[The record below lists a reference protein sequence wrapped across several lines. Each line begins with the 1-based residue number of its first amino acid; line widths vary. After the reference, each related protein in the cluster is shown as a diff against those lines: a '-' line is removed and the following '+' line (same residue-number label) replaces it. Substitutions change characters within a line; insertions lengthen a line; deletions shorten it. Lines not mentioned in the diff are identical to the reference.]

1 MGTVVLRSPAGGPR
15 RVENSRR
22 ASRAAPGGG
31 LGAEAGGLHFPR
43 CSAGACSRAGGGSA
57 RRLNAGGRSGAME
70 LSALVRKLGH
80 ELTEI
85 RERSLKTILFKLDH
99 NLISY
104 ADLVHEK
111 ALFHNLLEW
120 FNFPVVPIKEEVL
133 NFVNSLIKHPPAAQ
147 KMVGIG
153 AVEFFSQLR
162 SDVDPNLQAIIDGI
176 VDRLFFLSSE
186 LPSSSSVCYQAQSQP
201 SVDQPVLPQEELF
214 TGYFCQSRSHLP
226 QLEIS
231 PKRTVV
237 KCLKFSTFP
246 WLTLTSTD
254 RHILSSNESSLRSNN
269 QSLIW
274 STCELLQDV
283 IMQDFPAE
291 IFLQR
296 PKIVQSLLSLLNLAF
311 GGDGRHQLALQAVS
325 CLQQLCI
332 FLRSRLNF
340 HRDPSFSSSEQ
351 GTTSQNSSISY
362 CQEARGAP
370 RSQNPS
376 PGSSS
381 PRPSVI
387 GRTVQRPRGD
397 GQDWDAVSSSGNS
410 TQANV
415 NSRISLHSPFD
426 VGHIDLPDIEN
437 EDTLELQM
445 KQLSL
450 PQFCVSILEN
460 AIPLLRTGSRRM
472 TMEVL
477 ELLVEDM
484 SLIGD
489 AISENVWEDDSLF
502 ALELKDKL
510 LLVLSL
516 LGETILYHK
525 SNISAEQPKVMLVHH
540 RMTFISISLF
550 TVRLLQVLLPVEKAS
565 KVTQKSLLNALF
577 LLSLDMS
584 FSLEYPSIHESIA
597 AYLEQM
603 STENYSIYK
612 QVSEAAYSIECTCN
626 FMVEVHKEGDKN
638 LSELLELADQA
649 LSSLPFHLHFPL
661 LQECIH
667 ICSNIWKSAEANSL
681 LQVEGQKLLLH
692 LLSHPL
698 LNIKAEAYHC
708 CLEVVKAC
716 LGIHNIAKPVPSISQ
731 GVHFLL
737 HPKVLYEICTFGL
750 QEDKNEVNSTAKSI
764 LIHLLQG
771 RLMMEVLTWNKFTEA
786 LCPVIPVLQGYADT
800 KDTLGKCIL
809 SLSETTSDKGEG
821 VLPAPPRLQA
831 ALRLLFSKKQLVRS
845 VAAKHLAFH
854 VLNEEGANLKR
865 PCLDSNVLSSISN
878 LFIMEG
884 AMELKLDDKMN
895 SIIKAETVEKLY
907 DILTSDAVDLVLRK
921 SAAEQLVVIL
931 EDTKMHDIVKKLG
944 VIEKILAYLNECVRV
959 DGKLMESIV
968 VPCLTLLRKIVSAD
982 PEVRLSLA
990 QKPSLLLLLFRV
1002 SLILQSDRAVLTE
1015 TAVLLCLLLFDGIA
1029 RTETWADGIASNN
1042 TEVPAFS
1049 LPVAVVRRYHLP
1061 VRITAHHVVSP
1072 NTVVVPLSSE
1082 CLAMKPVTD
1091 MLKMAWNLSWYH
1103 GIENLLQL
1111 INYEKETETF
1121 LDSLKLSSEDILI
1134 LKITHTNYG
1143 LQDCLSLII
1152 QAASHRDV
1160 RTALTRLSFYVL
1172 NDRLALKC
1180 SSGPCGTILKNFV
1193 WQKAMNRFLQVLP
1206 ASVEDEK
1213 LLVDVL
1219 RFFNKLLREQKSNLE
1234 SDHLKWIL
1242 KSLLKN
1248 PKSLMGLLVRQDSQV
1263 QDEMD
1268 ETQAAVRQQLDKEL
1282 IRLFNLLLVYSMSVT
1297 DRESLELAG
1306 LFRTELA
1313 LKLLQCLRLTDA
1325 PHFYGLP
1332 SLERTLQGMV
1342 HVTALPG
1349 WSTYS
1354 AAVEPVTICKKY
1366 LTGLLEVISSFYVEW
1381 GGNAMSFMGKGVTK
1395 STVLCLL
1402 HLSHE
1407 MMAQAKDMDWISLWS
1422 LPYDSG
1428 EEQVLSHL
1436 GLAWLV
1442 PLWVDRDPEVRFTAL
1457 GIGSALT
1464 SIEIG
1469 CIALAE
1475 SCQNI
1480 SGGLW
1485 GTVINILL
1493 DQSECS
1499 MVRREAAFILQ
1510 NLLVIPIPTEDTKDC
1525 IWQGPCVHDE
1535 ESGLSQTGIPALKA
1549 LLYHCQFYEHV
1560 NQMVKRC
1567 YLGCYMFDLNSYKED
1582 KLSIEKGGTTDFD
1595 DSLNLWK
1602 APPSQRKS
1610 SHSHSTSQT
1619 MILSASPSL
1628 GSVAELQATVPSSA
1642 SFIPETVVDRLTAQ
1656 GQSDTTITES
1666 PSQHDSP
1673 MSAARSKQCA
1683 VVTPALLSAVCSLL
1697 HNLLVVMPKDTGIAL
1712 QQTHLLTTLSS
1723 LVSANLVERCILE
1736 LKAPLGRRCHIE
1748 NVKAQVLLLLQ
1759 YLSSVSRLLKSCLLV
1774 DSQLVSQ
1781 DELLKPLLEN
1791 TFRILTIHPKAGLDT
1806 ELKSVLYETW
1816 VDSFSLLATLLWKN
1830 GQISF
1835 PSVTAALA
1843 NHCTAIIDTI
1853 SDCIHLSATY
1863 PALYVASLQFL
1874 SVLLNEEGRKQLQDK
1889 QSVCQNPTISF
1900 LLDHTEE
1907 CQAPVTQ
1914 LTALIIQ
1921 VCERKSSKDVLK
1933 EVATNALLSLL
1944 AVSKNAQKCALEADL
1959 IDSWIENMKHIHA
1972 QLNLDSL
1979 KPGKTQRKKE
1989 DNLIKELRCSM
2000 QLLRNCLFQN
2010 EECKMAAL
2018 KAHLV
2023 PVLHS
2028 LWPWLLADDS
2038 SMQIALHL
2046 LCVYTANYPAGCAS
2060 LCWASGGQSS
2070 LLSARSAAGNSL
2082 MHYILK
2088 LASHV
2093 SNDNS
2098 PVQQVVFC
2106 LISNL
2111 ALSHDCRGIIQK
2123 SNFLQNFLSLSL
2135 PKGSN
2140 KNSGNVST
2148 LWLKLLLNISFGEDG
2163 QQMVMK
2169 INGFLDQ
2176 IIEMCKYKHKSSQ
2189 HLALLILHNI
2199 CFSPANKPKIL
2210 GNDQA
2215 IAVLSSCLE
2224 SNSPAVQR
2232 IGAAS
2237 LWALLHNY
2245 QKAKVTLKN
2254 PSIRR
2259 RIDEAYSLVKK
2270 SSPQPEENE
2279 LHAYHVRC
2287 LENIVQLLDC

>member
-1 MGTVVLRSPAGGPR
+1 
-15 RVENSRR
+15 
-22 ASRAAPGGG
+22 
-31 LGAEAGGLHFPR
+31 
-43 CSAGACSRAGGGSA
+43 
-57 RRLNAGGRSGAME
+57 ME
-70 LSALVRKLGH
+70 LSSLVRKLGH
-80 ELTEI
+80 ELAEI

-111 ALFHNLLEW
+111 MLFLNLLEW
-120 FNFPVVPIKEEVL
+120 FNFPVVPMKEEVL
-133 NFVNSLIKHPPAAQ
+133 NFVNDLIQHPPAAQ
-147 KMVGIG
+147 KLMGIG

-162 SDVDPNLQAIIDGI
+162 PDVDPNLQAIIDGI
-176 VDRLFFLSSE
+176 VDGLFFLPSG
-186 LPSSSSVCYQAQSQP
+186 LPSSSLSVCYQAQSQP
-201 SVDQPVLPQEELF
+201 SVDQPVPPQEELF
-214 TGYFCQSRSHLP
+214 TGYFCQGRSHLLP
-226 QLEIS
+226 LEV
-231 PKRTVV
+231 PPRRTVV

-254 RHILSSNESSLRSNN
+254 RHVLSSNESSLRSNN

-311 GGDGRHQLALQAVS
+311 GGDGRHRLALQAVS
-325 CLQQLCI
+325 CLRQLCI

-340 HRDPSFSSSEQ
+340 HRDPSFSSTEQ
-351 GTTSQNSSISY
+351 GTASQNSSISY
-362 CQEARGAP
+362 CREARGLP
-370 RSQNPS
+370 HSQNPS

-397 GQDWDAVSSSGNS
+397 GQDWDAASSSGNS
-410 TQANV
+410 TQANA
-415 NSRISLHSPFD
+415 NSRISPHSPLD

-460 AIPLLRTGSRRM
+460 AIPLLRTGSRRV

-484 SLIGD
+484 FLIGD

-510 LLVLSL
+510 LLVLGL

-525 SNISAEQPKVMLVHH
+525 TNISAEQPEVMLVHH
-540 RMTFISISLF
+540 RMAFISTSLF
-550 TVRLLQVLLPVEKAS
+550 TVRLLQILLPVEKAS
-565 KVTQKSLLNALF
+565 KVLQKSLLNALF
-577 LLSLDMS
+577 LLSLDLS
-584 FSLEYPSIHESIA
+584 FSLEYPSIHESVA

-612 QVSEAAYSIECTCN
+612 QASEAAYSIECTCS
-626 FMVEVHKEGDKN
+626 FLTEVHKKGDES
-638 LSELLELADQA
+638 LSELVELADQA
-649 LSSLPFHLHFPL
+649 LSSLPYHQHVPL
-661 LQECIH
+661 LHESIH

-681 LQVEGQKLLLH
+681 LQAESQKVLLR
-692 LLSHPL
+692 LLSHPSL
-698 LNIKAEAYHC
+698 KIKTEAYQC
-708 CLEVVKAC
+708 CLEVVKDS
-716 LGIHNIAKPVPSISQ
+716 LGIHNVAKPVSSVCH

-750 QEDKNEVNSTAKSI
+750 QEDKNEVNCTAKAI
-764 LIHLLQG
+764 LMHLLQG
-771 RLMMEVLTWNKFTEA
+771 RLVMAALTWNKFIEA

-800 KDTLGKCIL
+800 KDTLGNCIFT
-809 SLSETTSDKGEG
+809 LSETTSDKGEG
-821 VLPAPPRLQA
+821 VLPRTTRLRA

-845 VAAKHLAFH
+845 VALKHLTFH
-854 VLNEEGANLKR
+854 LLNEEGANLKR
-865 PCLDSNVLSSISN
+865 PRLHGSVLSSISN
-878 LFIMEG
+878 LFVIER
-884 AMELKLDDKMN
+884 AIELKLDDKTE
-895 SIIKAETVEKLY
+895 SIFKAETVEKLY
-907 DILTSDAVDLVLRK
+907 DVFTSGAVDLVLRK
-921 SAAEQLVVIL
+921 SAADQLAIIL
-931 EDTKMHDIVKKLG
+931 EDIKMHGIVKKLG
-944 VIEKILAYLNECVRV
+944 VIEKILAYLNECISV

-968 VPCLTLLRKIVSAD
+968 LPCLTLLRKLVYAD
-982 PEVRLSLA
+982 PVVRLSLA
-990 QKPSLLLLLFRV
+990 QQSSLLLLLFRV
-1002 SLILQSDRAVLTE
+1002 SLIFQNDRAVLTE
-1015 TAVLLCLLLFDGIA
+1015 TTVLLCLLLFDEVA
-1029 RTETWADGIASNN
+1029 RTETWADDITINDTGL
-1042 TEVPAFS
+1042 PAFS

-1061 VRITAHHVVSP
+1061 VRITGHHIVSP
-1072 NTVVVPLSSE
+1072 NTIVVPLSSE
-1082 CLAMKPVTD
+1082 YLAMKPVSD

-1111 INYEKETETF
+1111 TNYEKEAETL

-1134 LKITHTNYG
+1134 LKITRTNCG
-1143 LQDCLSLII
+1143 LQDCLNSIVR
-1152 QAASHRDV
+1152 AVSHRDV
-1160 RTALTRLSFYVL
+1160 RAALTRLSFYIL

-1180 SSGPCGTILKNFV
+1180 SSGSCGTTLKSFV
-1193 WQKAMNRFLQVLP
+1193 WQKAINRFLQVLP
-1206 ASVEDEK
+1206 ASLEDEK

-1219 RFFNKLLREQKSNLE
+1219 RFLNNLLREQRSNLE

-1248 PKSLMGLLVRQDSQV
+1248 KPQSLLGLLVRAESQV
-1263 QDEMD
+1263 RDEVD
-1268 ETQAAVRQQLDKEL
+1268 EIQTAVSQQLDKEL
-1282 IRLFNLLLVYSMSVT
+1282 IHLFNTLLFCSVSVT
-1297 DRESLELAG
+1297 DREGLELARS
-1306 LFRTELA
+1306 FRTELA

-1332 SLERTLQGMV
+1332 SLERTLRGMV

-1354 AAVEPVTICKKY
+1354 AAVEPVAICKKY
-1366 LTGLLEVISSFYVEW
+1366 LAGLLEVISSFYVEW

-1407 MMAQAKDMDWISLWS
+1407 MMAQAKVSDWISLWS
-1422 LPYDSG
+1422 LPYDNS
-1428 EEQVLSHL
+1428 EEQVLSQL
-1436 GLAWLV
+1436 GLAWLI

-1464 SIEIG
+1464 SLEAG

-1510 NLLVIPIPTEDTKDC
+1510 NLLVLPIPTEDMKGC

-1535 ESGLSQTGIPALKA
+1535 ESGLSQTGKPALRA

-1560 NQMVKRC
+1560 NQMVKHC
-1567 YLGCYMFDLNSYKED
+1567 YLGCYMFDLKSSKENN
-1582 KLSIEKGGTTDFD
+1582 LIVEKGGITDFD

-1602 APPSQRKS
+1602 APSSQSRS
-1610 SHSHSTSQT
+1610 SHSQSTSET
-1619 MILSASPSL
+1619 MIRSASPSL
-1628 GSVAELQATVPSSA
+1628 GSVTELQAIVPKNST
-1642 SFIPETVVDRLTAQ
+1642 SFIPETVVDRLMAQ
-1656 GQSDTTITES
+1656 GQSDTTTTES
-1666 PSQHDSP
+1666 LSQHDSP
-1673 MSAARSKQCA
+1673 MSATLSKQRA

-1697 HNLLVVMPKDTGIAL
+1697 HNLLVVTPKDTGIAL
-1712 QQTHLLTTLSS
+1712 QQAHLLTALSS
-1723 LVSANLVERCILE
+1723 LVSANLIGRCILE
-1736 LKAPLGRRCHIE
+1736 LRAPLGHPCHIE
-1748 NVKAQVLLLLQ
+1748 DVKAHVLSLLQ
-1759 YLSSVSRLLKSCLLV
+1759 YLSSVSRLLKSCILV
-1774 DSQLVSQ
+1774 DSQLVIQ
-1781 DELLKPLLEN
+1781 DELLKPLLGN
-1791 TFRILTIHPKAGLDT
+1791 TFMILSIRSKDGLDT
-1806 ELKSVLYETW
+1806 ELTSVLHETW
-1816 VDSFSLLATLLWKN
+1816 VDVFNLLATLLWKC

-1835 PSVTAALA
+1835 PSMTAAFA
-1843 NHCTAIIDTI
+1843 NHCTAVIDTI
-1853 SDCIHLSATY
+1853 CDCIHQSTTY
-1863 PALYVASLQFL
+1863 PALYMASLQFL
-1874 SVLLNEEGRKQLQDK
+1874 SILLNEEGRRQLQDK
-1889 QSVCQNPTISF
+1889 QSLCQNTTISF
-1900 LLDHTEE
+1900 LLDHTEG

-1921 VCERKSSKDVLK
+1921 VCERKKDALK

-1944 AVSKNAQKCALEADL
+1944 AVSKNAQKCALKVDL
-1959 IDSWIENMKHIHA
+1959 IDSCIENMKHIHA
-1972 QLNLDSL
+1972 QLNLDAL
-1979 KPGKTQRKKE
+1979 KPGKAQKKKE
-1989 DNLIKELRCSM
+1989 DNLIKQLRCSM

-2018 KAHLV
+2018 KAHLI

-2028 LWPWLLADDS
+2028 LWPWFLIDDS

-2060 LCWASGGQSS
+2060 LCCASGGQS
-2070 LLSARSAAGNSL
+2070 LLPSGRSAAGNSL
-2082 MHYILK
+2082 MHNILK
-2088 LASHV
+2088 LASQV

-2106 LISNL
+2106 LLSNL
-2111 ALSHDCRGIIQK
+2111 ALSHDCKGIIQK

-2135 PKGSN
+2135 PKGSH
-2140 KNSGNVST
+2140 KNPGNVST
-2148 LWLKLLLNISFGEDG
+2148 LWLKLLLNITFGEDG

-2176 IIEMCKYKHKSSQ
+2176 IVEMCQYKHKNSQ

-2199 CFSPANKPKIL
+2199 CFSPANKPKIIA
-2210 GNDQA
+2210 NDKA
-2215 IAVLSSCLE
+2215 IAVLSACLE
-2224 SNSPAVQR
+2224 SDSRAIQR

-2270 SSPQPEENE
+2270 TTPQPEENE
-2279 LHAYHVRC
+2279 LHAYHLKC
-2287 LENIVQLLDC
+2287 LENVVQLLDC

>member
-1 MGTVVLRSPAGGPR
+1 
-15 RVENSRR
+15 
-22 ASRAAPGGG
+22 
-31 LGAEAGGLHFPR
+31 
-43 CSAGACSRAGGGSA
+43 
-57 RRLNAGGRSGAME
+57 
-70 LSALVRKLGH
+70 
-80 ELTEI
+80 
-85 RERSLKTILFKLDH
+85 
-99 NLISY
+99 
-104 ADLVHEK
+104 
-111 ALFHNLLEW
+111 
-120 FNFPVVPIKEEVL
+120 
-133 NFVNSLIKHPPAAQ
+133 HPLAAQ
-147 KMVGIG
+147 KMIGIG

-176 VDRLFFLSSE
+176 VDRLFFLPSE
-186 LPSSSSVCYQAQSQP
+186 LPSGSSVCYQAQSQP
-201 SVDQPVLPQEELF
+201 SVDPPVLPQEELF

-254 RHILSSNESSLRSNN
+254 RHVLSSNESSLRSNN

-296 PKIVQSLLSLLNLAF
+296 PKIVQARIHINLLSLLNLAF
-311 GGDGRHQLALQAVS
+311 GGDGRHLLALQAVS
-325 CLQQLCI
+325 CLQQLCN
-332 FLRSRLNF
+332 FLRRRLNF

-351 GTTSQNSSISY
+351 GTASQNSSMSY

-410 TQANV
+410 TQANA

-426 VGHIDLPDIEN
+426 IGHIDLPDIEN

-460 AIPLLRTGSRRM
+460 AIPLLRTGSRRV
-472 TMEVL
+472 TMEAL

-510 LLVLSL
+510 LLVLGL

-540 RMTFISISLF
+540 RMAFISISLF
-550 TVRLLQVLLPVEKAS
+550 TVRLLQILLPVEKAS

-584 FSLEYPSIHESIA
+584 FSLEYPSMHESVA

-603 STENYSIYK
+603 STENYNIYK
-612 QVSEAAYSIECTCN
+612 QVSEAAYSIECTCS
-626 FMVEVHKEGDKN
+626 FMVDVHKEGDKN

-661 LQECIH
+661 LQECIRM
-667 ICSNIWKSAEANSL
+667 CSNIWKSAEASSL
-681 LQVEGQKLLLH
+681 LQAEGQKLLLR
-692 LLSHPL
+692 LLSYPL

-708 CLEVVKAC
+708 CLEVVKDC
-716 LGIHNIAKPVPSISQ
+716 LGIHNIAKPKPSICQ

-750 QEDKNEVNSTAKSI
+750 QEDKNEVNSTAKAI

-771 RLMMEVLTWNKFTEA
+771 RLMMEVLTWNKFIEA

-821 VLPAPPRLQA
+821 ILPRTPRLQA

-845 VAAKHLAFH
+845 VGAKHLAFH
-854 VLNEEGANLKR
+854 LLNEEGANLKR

-878 LFIMEG
+878 LFILEG
-884 AMELKLDDKMN
+884 TMELKLDDKMS
-895 SIIKAETVEKLY
+895 SIIKVKTVEKLY
-907 DILTSDAVDLVLRK
+907 DILTSDTVDLVLRK

-931 EDTKMHDIVKKLG
+931 EDTKMHGVVKKLG
-944 VIEKILAYLNECVRV
+944 VIEKILAFLNECVHV
-959 DGKLMESIV
+959 DGKLTESIV
-968 VPCLTLLRKIVSAD
+968 VPCLALLRKIVGAD
-982 PEVRLSLA
+982 PVVRLSLA
-990 QKPSLLLLLFRV
+990 QQPSVLLLLFRV
-1002 SLILQSDRAVLTE
+1002 SLILRSDRAVLTE
-1015 TAVLLCLLLFDGIA
+1015 TTVLLCLLLFDEVA
-1029 RTETWADGIASNN
+1029 RADCVASDN

-1061 VRITAHHVVSP
+1061 VKITAHHVVSP

-1082 CLAMKPVTD
+1082 CLAMKPVSD
-1091 MLKMAWNLSWYH
+1091 MLKTAWNLSWYH

-1111 INYEKETETF
+1111 INYEKEAETF
-1121 LDSLKLSSEDILI
+1121 LDSLKLSSEDIFI

-1160 RTALTRLSFYVL
+1160 RTALIRLSFYVL

-1180 SSGPCGTILKNFV
+1180 SSGPCGTTLKSFV
-1193 WQKAMNRFLQVLP
+1193 WQKAMDRFLQVLP

-1219 RFFNKLLREQKSNLE
+1219 RFLNKLPREQKSNLQ
-1234 SDHLKWIL
+1234 SDHLKWFL

-1248 PKSLMGLLVRQDSQV
+1248 QPKSLMGLLVRPESQG

-1268 ETQAAVRQQLDKEL
+1268 ETRAAVRQRLDKEL
-1282 IRLFNLLLVYSMSVT
+1282 IRLFNTLLVCSMAVT
-1297 DRESLELAG
+1297 DREGLELAG
-1306 LFRTELA
+1306 SFRTELA
-1313 LKLLQCLRLTDA
+1313 LKLLQCLRVTDA

-1407 MMAQAKDMDWISLWS
+1407 MMAQAKDEDWISLWS
-1422 LPYDSG
+1422 LPYDSS
-1428 EEQVLSHL
+1428 EERVLSHL

-1464 SIEIG
+1464 SLEIG

-1510 NLLVIPIPTEDTKDC
+1510 NLLVIPIPTEDMKDC

-1560 NQMVKRC
+1560 NQMVKHC
-1567 YLGCYMFDLNSYKED
+1567 YLGCYMFGFNSCKED
-1582 KLSIEKGGTTDFD
+1582 KLNTEKGGITDFD

-1602 APPSQRKS
+1602 APPSQNKS
-1610 SHSHSTSQT
+1610 SHSHSTSET
-1619 MILSASPSL
+1619 MVLSASPSL
-1628 GSVAELQATVPSSA
+1628 GSVTELQATVPSSA
-1642 SFIPETVVDRLTAQ
+1642 SFIPETVVDRLRAQ

-1673 MSAARSKQCA
+1673 TSAALSKQRA

-1697 HNLLVVMPKDTGIAL
+1697 HNLLVVMPEDTGTAL

-1723 LVSANLVERCILE
+1723 LVSANLVERYILE
-1736 LKAPLGRRCHIE
+1736 LKAPLGHRCHIE
-1748 NVKAQVLLLLQ
+1748 HVKAQVLLLLQ

-1774 DSQLVSQ
+1774 DSHLVSH
-1781 DELLKPLLEN
+1781 DELLKPLLGN
-1791 TFRILTIHPKAGLDT
+1791 TFRILTIHPKDGLDT
-1806 ELKSVLYETW
+1806 RLTSALHETW
-1816 VDSFSLLATLLWKN
+1816 VDSFSLLATLLCKS
-1830 GQISF
+1830 GQIAF
-1835 PSVTAALA
+1835 PSVTTALA

-1853 SDCIHLSATY
+1853 SDCIHLSTTY

-1889 QSVCQNPTISF
+1889 QSVCQNPAISF

-1907 CQAPVTQ
+1907 CQAPVSQ

-1921 VCERKSSKDVLK
+1921 VRERKSSKDVLK

-1959 IDSWIENMKHIHA
+1959 IDSCIENMKHIHA

-1979 KPGKTQRKKE
+1979 KPGKGQRKKE

-2000 QLLRNCLFQN
+2000 QLLRNCLFEN

-2028 LWPWLLADDS
+2028 LWPWFLADDS

-2046 LCVYTANYPAGCAS
+2046 LCVYTENYPAGCAS
-2060 LCWASGGQSS
+2060 LCWAAGGQSS
-2070 LLSARSAAGNSL
+2070 LPSARSAAGNSL

-2088 LASHV
+2088 LASLV

-2111 ALSHDCRGIIQK
+2111 ALSHDCKGIIQK

-2140 KNSGNVST
+2140 KNSGNAST

-2215 IAVLSSCLE
+2215 IAVLSACLE

-2279 LHAYHVRC
+2279 LHAYHLKC
-2287 LENIVQLLDC
+2287 LENIVQLLD

>member
-1 MGTVVLRSPAGGPR
+1 
-15 RVENSRR
+15 
-22 ASRAAPGGG
+22 
-31 LGAEAGGLHFPR
+31 
-43 CSAGACSRAGGGSA
+43 
-57 RRLNAGGRSGAME
+57 
-70 LSALVRKLGH
+70 GH

-111 ALFHNLLEW
+111 VLFRNLLEW
-120 FNFPVVPIKEEVL
+120 FNFPVVPMKEEVL
-133 NFVNSLIKHPPAAQ
+133 NFVNNLIKHPLAAE
-147 KMVGIG
+147 KMIGIG

-162 SDVDPNLQAIIDGI
+162 PDVDPNLQAIIDGI
-176 VDRLFFLSSE
+176 VDGLFFLPSE
-186 LPSSSSVCYQAQSQP
+186 LPSSSLSVCYQSQSQP
-201 SVDQPVLPQEELF
+201 SGDHPVLPQEELF
-214 TGYFCQSRSHLP
+214 TGYFYQGRSHLP
-226 QLEIS
+226 QLQIP

-246 WLTLTSTD
+246 WITLTSTD
-254 RHILSSNESSLRSNN
+254 RHVLSSNESSLRSNN

-296 PKIVQSLLSLLNLAF
+296 PKIVPVLISMSLQSLLSLLNLAF
-311 GGDGRHQLALQAVS
+311 GGDGRHRLALQAVS

-332 FLRSRLNF
+332 LLRSRLNF
-340 HRDPSFSSSEQ
+340 HRDPSFSSTEQ
-351 GTTSQNSSISY
+351 GTASQNSSISY
-362 CQEARGAP
+362 CQEARGP
-370 RSQNPS
+370 LRSQNPS

-410 TQANV
+410 TQANA
-415 NSRISLHSPFD
+415 NSRISLHSPLD
-426 VGHIDLPDIEN
+426 VGHTDLPDIEN

-460 AIPLLRTGSRRM
+460 AVSLLRTGSRRV

-484 SLIGD
+484 FLIGD

-510 LLVLSL
+510 LLVLGL

-525 SNISAEQPKVMLVHH
+525 TNISAEQPKVMLVHH
-540 RMTFISISLF
+540 RMAFISISLF
-550 TVRLLQVLLPVEKAS
+550 TVRLLQILLPVEKAS
-565 KVTQKSLLNALF
+565 KVIQKSLLNALF

-603 STENYSIYK
+603 NTENYSIYK
-612 QVSEAAYSIECTCN
+612 QVSEATYSIECTCS
-626 FMVEVHKEGDKN
+626 FMVEVHKKGDKN
-638 LSELLELADQA
+638 LSELVELADQA
-649 LSSLPFHLHFPL
+649 LISLPFHQHFPL

-667 ICSNIWKSAEANSL
+667 ICSDIWKSAEANAL
-681 LQVEGQKLLLH
+681 LQAEGQKVLLR

-708 CLEVVKAC
+708 CLEVVKDC
-716 LGIHNIAKPVPSISQ
+716 LGIHNIAKPVSSVCH

-750 QEDKNEVNSTAKSI
+750 QEDKNEVNSTAKAI

-771 RLMMEVLTWNKFTEA
+771 RLMMAVLTWNKFIEA
-786 LCPVIPVLQGYADT
+786 LSPVIPVLQGYADT
-800 KDTLGKCIL
+800 KDTLGNCIL
-809 SLSETTSDKGEG
+809 CLSETTSDKGED
-821 VLPAPPRLQA
+821 VLPRTTRLQA

-845 VAAKHLAFH
+845 VAPKHLAFH
-854 VLNEEGANLKR
+854 LLNEEGANLKR
-865 PCLDSNVLSSISN
+865 PRLDGNVLSSITN
-878 LFIMEG
+878 LFIIERPI
-884 AMELKLDDKMN
+884 ELKLDDKVE
-895 SIIKAETVEKLY
+895 SVIRVKTVEKLY

-921 SAAEQLVVIL
+921 SAAEQLTVIL
-931 EDTKMHDIVKKLG
+931 EDTKMHGIVKKLG
-944 VIEKILAYLNECVRV
+944 VIEKILAYLNECIHV

-968 VPCLTLLRKIVSAD
+968 LPCLTLLRKLVYAD
-982 PEVRLSLA
+982 PEIRLSLA
-990 QKPSLLLLLFRV
+990 QQSSVLLLLFRV
-1002 SLILQSDRAVLTE
+1002 SLIFQSDRVVLTE
-1015 TAVLLCLLLFDGIA
+1015 TTILLCLLLFDEVA
-1029 RTETWADGIASNN
+1029 RTEMWADGITSND
-1042 TEVPAFS
+1042 TGVPTFS

-1061 VRITAHHVVSP
+1061 VRVTAHHVVSP
-1072 NTVVVPLSSE
+1072 NAVVMPLSSE
-1082 CLAMKPVTD
+1082 CLTMKPVSD
-1091 MLKMAWNLSWYH
+1091 MLKTAWNLSWYH
-1103 GIENLLQL
+1103 GIENVLQL
-1111 INYEKETETF
+1111 INYEKEAEIF

-1143 LQDCLSLII
+1143 LQDCLNSII
-1152 QAASHRDV
+1152 QAASHKDV
-1160 RTALTRLSFYVL
+1160 RTAITRLSFYVL

-1180 SSGPCGTILKNFV
+1180 SSGSCGATLKSFV
-1193 WQKAMNRFLQVLP
+1193 WQKAINRFLQVLP

-1219 RFFNKLLREQKSNLE
+1219 RLLNKLLREQRSSLE

-1248 PKSLMGLLVRQDSQV
+1248 QPKSLLGLLVRPESQV
-1263 QDEMD
+1263 RDEID
-1268 ETQAAVRQQLDKEL
+1268 ETQTAVRQRLDKEL
-1282 IRLFNLLLVYSMSVT
+1282 ICLFNMLLVCSMSVT
-1297 DRESLELAG
+1297 DREDLELAG
-1306 LFRTELA
+1306 SFRTELA
-1313 LKLLQCLRLTDA
+1313 LNLLQCLRLTDA

-1332 SLERTLQGMV
+1332 SLERTLRGMV
-1342 HVTALPG
+1342 HVTALPD

-1354 AAVEPVTICKKY
+1354 AVVDPVTICKKY

-1407 MMAQAKDMDWISLWS
+1407 MMTQAKDTDWISLWS
-1422 LPYDSG
+1422 LPYDNS

-1436 GLAWLV
+1436 GLAWLI

-1464 SIEIG
+1464 SLEVG
-1469 CIALAE
+1469 CIALAG

-1510 NLLVIPIPTEDTKDC
+1510 NLLVIPIPTEDIKDC

-1549 LLYHCQFYEHV
+1549 LLYHCRFYEHV
-1560 NQMVKRC
+1560 SQMVKHC
-1567 YLGCYMFDLNSYKED
+1567 YLGCYMFELNSYKED
-1582 KLSIEKGGTTDFD
+1582 NLSIEKGGVTDFD

-1602 APPSQRKS
+1602 APSSQSKS
-1610 SHSHSTSQT
+1610 SHSHSTSET

-1628 GSVAELQATVPSSA
+1628 GSVTELQGAVPTSSA
-1642 SFIPETVVDRLTAQ
+1642 SFIPETVVDRLMAQ

-1666 PSQHDSP
+1666 PSQDDSP
-1673 MSAARSKQCA
+1673 MSAALSKQHG

-1697 HNLLVVMPKDTGIAL
+1697 HNLLVVTPKDTGIAL
-1712 QQTHLLTTLSS
+1712 QQAHLLTALSS
-1723 LVSANLVERCILE
+1723 LVKANLVERYILE
-1736 LKAPLGRRCHIE
+1736 LKAPLGHLCHIE
-1748 NVKAQVLLLLQ
+1748 HVRAQVVVLLQ

-1774 DSQLVSQ
+1774 DSQLVVQ
-1781 DELLKPLLEN
+1781 NELLKPLLGN
-1791 TFRILTIHPKAGLDT
+1791 TFKILTIRPKDGLDP
-1806 ELKSVLYETW
+1806 ELTSVLHETW
-1816 VDSFSLLATLLWKN
+1816 VDFFSLLATLLWKG

-1835 PSVTAALA
+1835 PSVTAAFA
-1843 NHCTAIIDTI
+1843 NHCTAIIDTV
-1853 SDCIHLSATY
+1853 SDCIHLSTTY

-1874 SVLLNEEGRKQLQDK
+1874 SVLLTEEGRRQLQDK
-1889 QSVCQNPTISF
+1889 PSICQNPTISF
-1900 LLDHTEE
+1900 LLDHVEG
-1907 CQAPVTQ
+1907 CQASVTQ

-1944 AVSKNAQKCALEADL
+1944 SVSKNAQKCALEVDL
-1959 IDSWIENMKHIHA
+1959 IDSCIENMKHIHA

-1979 KPGKTQRKKE
+1979 KPGKAQRKKE
-1989 DNLIKELRCSM
+1989 DNLLKELRCSM

-2028 LWPWLLADDS
+2028 LWPWFLTDDS
-2038 SMQIALHL
+2038 SMQTALHL

-2070 LLSARSAAGNSL
+2070 LPSARGAAGNSL
-2082 MHYILK
+2082 MHNILK
-2088 LASHV
+2088 LASQV

-2111 ALSHDCRGIIQK
+2111 ALSHDCKGIIQK

-2140 KNSGNVST
+2140 KNPGNVST

-2176 IIEMCKYKHKSSQ
+2176 IVEMCKYKHKSSQ

-2199 CFSPANKPKIL
+2199 CFSPTNKPKIL

-2215 IAVLSSCLE
+2215 IAVLSACLE
-2224 SNSPAVQR
+2224 SDSPAVQR

-2270 SSPQPEENE
+2270 TSSQPQENE
-2279 LHAYHVRC
+2279 LHAYYVKC

>member
-1 MGTVVLRSPAGGPR
+1 MILR
-15 RVENSRR
+15 
-22 ASRAAPGGG
+22 
-31 LGAEAGGLHFPR
+31 
-43 CSAGACSRAGGGSA
+43 
-57 RRLNAGGRSGAME
+57 
-70 LSALVRKLGH
+70 
-80 ELTEI
+80 EI

-111 ALFHNLLEW
+111 VLFSNLLEW

-147 KMVGIG
+147 KMIGIG

-162 SDVDPNLQAIIDGI
+162 PNVDPNLQAIIDGI
-176 VDRLFFLSSE
+176 VDGLFFLPSG
-186 LPSSSSVCYQAQSQP
+186 LPSSSVSVCYQTWSQP
-201 SVDQPVLPQEELF
+201 SVDQPEELF
-214 TGYFCQSRSHLP
+214 TGYFCQGRSHLL
-226 QLEIS
+226 QLEMP

-254 RHILSSNESSLRSNN
+254 RHVLSSNESSLRSNN

-311 GGDGRHQLALQAVS
+311 GGDGRHRLALQAVS

-340 HRDPSFSSSEQ
+340 HRDPSFASTEQ
-351 GTTSQNSSISY
+351 GTASQNSSISY
-362 CQEARGAP
+362 CQEARGPP

-397 GQDWDAVSSSGNS
+397 GQDWDAASSSGNS
-410 TQANV
+410 TQANA
-415 NSRISLHSPFD
+415 NSRISLHSPLD
-426 VGHIDLPDIEN
+426 VGHIDLPDSEN

-460 AIPLLRTGSRRM
+460 AIPLLRTGSRRV

-477 ELLVEDM
+477 DLLVEDM
-484 SLIGD
+484 FLIGD

-502 ALELKDKL
+502 ALEL
-510 LLVLSL
+510 
-516 LGETILYHK
+516 
-525 SNISAEQPKVMLVHH
+525 QPEVMLVHH
-540 RMTFISISLF
+540 RMAFISISLF
-550 TVRLLQVLLPVEKAS
+550 TVRLLQILLPVEKAS
-565 KVTQKSLLNALF
+565 KVLQKSLLHALF
-577 LLSLDMS
+577 ILSLDAS
-584 FSLEYPSIHESIA
+584 FSLEYPSIHESII

-603 STENYSIYK
+603 NTENYSIYK
-612 QVSEAAYSIECTCN
+612 QASEAAYSIECTCN
-626 FMVEVHKEGDKN
+626 FMVEVHKKGDRN
-638 LSELLELADQA
+638 VSELVELADRA
-649 LSSLPFHLHFPL
+649 LSSLPYHQHFPL
-661 LQECIH
+661 LQEFIH
-667 ICSNIWKSAEANSL
+667 ICSNIWKSAKDNPL
-681 LQVEGQKLLLH
+681 LQSESQKVLLR

-698 LNIKAEAYHC
+698 LTIKAEAYRC
-708 CLEVVKAC
+708 CLEVVKDC
-716 LGIHNIAKPVPSISQ
+716 LGIHNIAKPVSSVCH

-750 QEDKNEVNSTAKSI
+750 QEDKNEVNSTAKAI
-764 LIHLLQG
+764 LMHLLQG
-771 RLMMEVLTWNKFTEA
+771 QLVMAVLTWNKFVEA
-786 LCPVIPVLQGYADT
+786 LYPILPVLQGYADT
-800 KDTLGKCIL
+800 KDTLGNRIL
-809 SLSETTSDKGEG
+809 ALSETTSDKGEG
-821 VLPAPPRLQA
+821 ILPRTTRLRA
-831 ALRLLFSKKQLVRS
+831 ALRLLFSKQQLVRS
-845 VAAKHLAFH
+845 IALKHLTFH
-854 VLNEEGANLKR
+854 LLNEEGANLKR
-865 PCLDSNVLSSISN
+865 PHLHGSMLSSISN
-878 LFIMEG
+878 LFILER
-884 AMELKLDDKMN
+884 AIELKLNDKTE
-895 SIIKAETVEKLY
+895 SIFKAETVEKLY
-907 DILTSDAVDLVLRK
+907 GILTSDAVDLVLRK
-921 SAAEQLVVIL
+921 SAAEQLTIIL
-931 EDTKMHDIVKKLG
+931 EDTKMHGIVKNLG
-944 VIEKILAYLNECVRV
+944 MVEKILSYLNECIHV

-968 VPCLTLLRKIVSAD
+968 LPCLTLLRKLVYAD
-982 PEVRLSLA
+982 PVVRLSLA
-990 QKPSLLLLLFRV
+990 QQSSLLLLLFRV
-1002 SLILQSDRAVLTE
+1002 SLIFQNDRAVLTE
-1015 TAVLLCLLLFDGIA
+1015 TTILLCLLLFDEVA
-1029 RTETWADGIASNN
+1029 RTETNDTGLS
-1042 TEVPAFS
+1042 TFS

-1061 VRITAHHVVSP
+1061 VRISAHHVVSP
-1072 NTVVVPLSSE
+1072 NTVVVPFSSE
-1082 CLAMKPVTD
+1082 CLAMKPVSD

-1111 INYEKETETF
+1111 INYEKEAEIF
-1121 LDSLKLSSEDILI
+1121 LDSLKLSSEDILV

-1143 LQDCLSLII
+1143 LQYCLNSVI
-1152 QAASHRDV
+1152 QAGSHRDV
-1160 RTALTRLSFYVL
+1160 RAALTRLSFYIL
-1172 NDRLALKC
+1172 NDRLALKS
-1180 SSGPCGTILKNFV
+1180 SSGSCRMTLKNFV
-1193 WQKAMNRFLQVLP
+1193 WQKAINRFLQVLP

-1219 RFFNKLLREQKSNLE
+1219 RLLNKLLKEQRSSLD

-1242 KSLLKN
+1242 KSLLKSK
-1248 PKSLMGLLVRQDSQV
+1248 PKSLLGLLVRPESQV
-1263 QDEMD
+1263 RDEID
-1268 ETQAAVRQQLDKEL
+1268 EIQTAVRQQLDKEL
-1282 IRLFNLLLVYSMSVT
+1282 IRLFNTLLFCSMSVT
-1297 DRESLELAG
+1297 DRYDGLELAG
-1306 LFRTELA
+1306 SFRTELA

-1332 SLERTLQGMV
+1332 SLERTLRGMV
-1342 HVTALPG
+1342 HVTALPD

-1407 MMAQAKDMDWISLWS
+1407 MMAQAKDTDWISLWS
-1422 LPYDSG
+1422 LPYDNS
-1428 EEQVLSHL
+1428 EEQVLSQL

-1464 SIEIG
+1464 SLEIG

-1510 NLLVIPIPTEDTKDC
+1510 NLLVIPIPTEDVKDC
-1525 IWQGPCVHDE
+1525 VWQGPCVHDE
-1535 ESGLSQTGIPALKA
+1535 ESGLSQTGKPALKA

-1560 NQMVKRC
+1560 NQMVKHC
-1567 YLGCYMFDLNSYKED
+1567 YLGCYMFDLNSSKD
-1582 KLSIEKGGTTDFD
+1582 NLIIEKGDFD
-1595 DSLNLWK
+1595 DSLNFWN
-1602 APPSQRKS
+1602 APSSQSQS
-1610 SHSHSTSQT
+1610 SHSQSTSET
-1619 MILSASPSL
+1619 M
-1628 GSVAELQATVPSSA
+1628 VTC
-1642 SFIPETVVDRLTAQ
+1642 
-1656 GQSDTTITES
+1656 QSDTTTTES

-1673 MSAARSKQCA
+1673 MSAALSKQRA

-1697 HNLLVVMPKDTGIAL
+1697 HNLLVVIPKDTGIAL
-1712 QQTHLLTTLSS
+1712 QQAHLLTALSS
-1723 LVSANLVERCILE
+1723 LVSADLLERCILE
-1736 LKAPLGRRCHIE
+1736 LKAPFGHPCHIE
-1748 NVKAQVLLLLQ
+1748 HVKAQVLLLLQ
-1759 YLSSVSRLLKSCLLV
+1759 YLSSMSQLLKTCLLV
-1774 DSQLVSQ
+1774 DSQLVIQ
-1781 DELLKPLLEN
+1781 DDLLKPLLGN
-1791 TFRILTIHPKAGLDT
+1791 SFTILAIRSKDGLDT
-1806 ELKSVLYETW
+1806 EITSVLHETW
-1816 VDSFSLLATLLWKN
+1816 VDFFNLLATLLWKS

-1835 PSVTAALA
+1835 PSVTEALA
-1843 NHCTAIIDTI
+1843 NHCTAIIDNI
-1853 SDCIHLSATY
+1853 CDCIHLSTKF
-1863 PALYVASLQFL
+1863 PALYMASLQFL
-1874 SVLLNEEGRKQLQDK
+1874 SVLLNEEGRRQLQDK
-1889 QSVCQNPTISF
+1889 QNICQNPTISF
-1900 LLDHTEE
+1900 LLDHVEG
-1907 CQAPVTQ
+1907 CQASVTQ
-1914 LTALIIQ
+1914 LTASIIQ

-1944 AVSKNAQKCALEADL
+1944 AVSKNAQKCALEVDL
-1959 IDSWIENMKHIHA
+1959 IDSHIENMKHIHA

-1979 KPGKTQRKKE
+1979 KPAKAQKKKE
-1989 DNLIKELRCSM
+1989 DNHIKQLRCSM

-2028 LWPWLLADDS
+2028 LWPWLLIDDS

-2060 LCWASGGQSS
+2060 LCWTSGQPS
-2070 LLSARSAAGNSL
+2070 LPTARSAAGSSL
-2082 MHYILK
+2082 MHNILK
-2088 LASHV
+2088 LASQV

-2106 LISNL
+2106 LLSNL
-2111 ALSHDCRGIIQK
+2111 ALSHDCKGIIQK
-2123 SNFLQNFLSLSL
+2123 SNFLQNFLCLSL
-2135 PKGSN
+2135 PKGSH
-2140 KNSGNVST
+2140 KNPGNVST

-2163 QQMVMK
+2163 QQMIMK

-2176 IIEMCKYKHKSSQ
+2176 IVEMCKYKHKSSQ

-2199 CFSPANKPKIL
+2199 CFSTTNKPKIL
-2210 GNDQA
+2210 ANDKA
-2215 IAVLSSCLE
+2215 IAVLSACLE
-2224 SNSPAVQR
+2224 SDSHAVQR

-2270 SSPQPEENE
+2270 SKSSN
-2279 LHAYHVRC
+2279 
-2287 LENIVQLLDC
+2287 

>member
-1 MGTVVLRSPAGGPR
+1 IPFFFFFFWA
-15 RVENSRR
+15 
-22 ASRAAPGGG
+22 
-31 LGAEAGGLHFPR
+31 
-43 CSAGACSRAGGGSA
+43 
-57 RRLNAGGRSGAME
+57 
-70 LSALVRKLGH
+70 GH
-80 ELTEI
+80 ELAEI

-99 NLISY
+99 SLISY

-111 ALFHNLLEW
+111 VLFLNLLEW
-120 FNFPVVPIKEEVL
+120 FNFPVVPMKEEVL

-147 KMVGIG
+147 KLIGIG

-162 SDVDPNLQAIIDGI
+162 PNVNPNLQAIIDGI
-176 VDRLFFLSSE
+176 VDGLFFLPSA
-186 LPSSSSVCYQAQSQP
+186 LPSSSLSVRYQTRPQP
-201 SVDQPVLPQEELF
+201 SVDQTVPHQEELF
-214 TGYFCQSRSHLP
+214 TGYFCQGRSHLP
-226 QLEIS
+226 QLEMP

-296 PKIVQSLLSLLNLAF
+296 PKILPVLMVLYLQSLLSLLNLAF
-311 GGDGRHQLALQAVS
+311 GGDGRHRLALQAVS
-325 CLQQLCI
+325 CLQQLCTS
-332 FLRSRLNF
+332 LRIRLNF
-340 HRDPSFSSSEQ
+340 HRDPSFSSTEQ
-351 GTTSQNSSISY
+351 GTASQNSSMSY
-362 CQEARGAP
+362 CQEARGPP

-397 GQDWDAVSSSGNS
+397 GQDWDAASSSGNS
-410 TQANV
+410 TQANA
-415 NSRISLHSPFD
+415 NSRIPLHSPLD

-460 AIPLLRTGSRRM
+460 AVPLLRTGSRRV

-477 ELLVEDM
+477 EMLVEDM
-484 SLIGD
+484 FLIGD

-510 LLVLSL
+510 LLVLGL

-525 SNISAEQPKVMLVHH
+525 TNTSTEQPEMMLVHH
-540 RMTFISISLF
+540 RMAFISISVF
-550 TVRLLQVLLPVEKAS
+550 TVRLLQILLPVEKAS
-565 KVTQKSLLNALF
+565 KVVQKSLLSALF
-577 LLSLDMS
+577 LLSLDLS
-584 FSLEYPSIHESIA
+584 FSLEHPSIHESIA

-612 QVSEAAYSIECTCN
+612 QASEAAYSIECTCS
-626 FMVEVHKEGDKN
+626 FMIEVHKKGDKS
-638 LSELLELADQA
+638 LSELVELADQA
-649 LSSLPFHLHFPL
+649 LSSLPYHQHFPL
-661 LQECIH
+661 LQECIRT
-667 ICSNIWKSAEANSL
+667 CSNIWKSADADLL
-681 LQVEGQKLLLH
+681 LQAEGQKLLLR
-692 LLSHPL
+692 LLSHPM
-698 LNIKAEAYHC
+698 LNIKTEAYRC
-708 CLEVVKAC
+708 CLEVVKDC
-716 LGIHNIAKPVPSISQ
+716 LGIHNVAKPVSSICH

-737 HPKVLYEICTFGL
+737 HPKVLYEICAFGL
-750 QEDKNEVNSTAKSI
+750 QEDKNEVNSTAKAI
-764 LIHLLQG
+764 LMHLLQG
-771 RLMMEVLTWNKFTEA
+771 RLVMAVLTWNKFIEA
-786 LCPVIPVLQGYADT
+786 LYPVIPVLQGYADT
-800 KDTLGKCIL
+800 KDSLGNCIL
-809 SLSETTSDKGEG
+809 NLSETTSDTGEG
-821 VLPAPPRLQA
+821 ILPRTTRVRA

-845 VAAKHLAFH
+845 IALKHLTFH
-854 VLNEEGANLKR
+854 LLNEEGANLKR
-865 PCLDSNVLSSISN
+865 PHLRGSVLSSISN
-878 LFIMEG
+878 LFIIER
-884 AMELKLDDKMN
+884 AIELKLDDKKE
-895 SIIKAETVEKLY
+895 SIFKAETVEKLY

-921 SAAEQLVVIL
+921 SAAEQLAIIL
-931 EDTKMHDIVKKLG
+931 EDIKMHGTVKKLG
-944 VIEKILAYLNECVRV
+944 VIEKILTYLNECIHV

-968 VPCLTLLRKIVSAD
+968 LPCLTLLRKLAYAD
-982 PEVRLSLA
+982 PVVRLSLA
-990 QKPSLLLLLFRV
+990 QQSSSLLLLFRV
-1002 SLILQSDRAVLTE
+1002 SLIFQNDRAVVTE
-1015 TAVLLCLLLFDGIA
+1015 TTVLLCLLLFDEVA
-1029 RTETWADGIASNN
+1029 RTEMWADGITIND
-1042 TEVPAFS
+1042 TGLPAFS
-1049 LPVAVVRRYHLP
+1049 LPVAVARRYHLP
-1061 VRITAHHVVSP
+1061 VKFSAHHVVSP

-1082 CLAMKPVTD
+1082 YLTMKPVSD
-1091 MLKMAWNLSWYH
+1091 MLRIAWNLSWYH

-1111 INYEKETETF
+1111 INYKKEAQTF

-1134 LKITHTNYG
+1134 LKITHTNCG
-1143 LQDCLSLII
+1143 LQDCLNSII
-1152 QAASHRDV
+1152 QAVSHRDV
-1160 RTALTRLSFYVL
+1160 RAALTRLSFYVL

-1180 SSGPCGTILKNFV
+1180 SSGSCGTTLKHFV
-1193 WQKAMNRFLQVLP
+1193 WQKAINRFLQVLP

-1219 RFFNKLLREQKSNLE
+1219 RFLNKLLREQRSSLE

-1242 KSLLKN
+1242 KLLLKN
-1248 PKSLMGLLVRQDSQV
+1248 KPKSLLDLLVRSESQV
-1263 QDEMD
+1263 RDEID
-1268 ETQAAVRQQLDKEL
+1268 EIQTAVRQRLDKEL
-1282 IRLFNLLLVYSMSVT
+1282 IRLFNTLLFCSVSVA
-1297 DRESLELAG
+1297 DREGLELAG
-1306 LFRTELA
+1306 SFRTELA

-1325 PHFYGLP
+1325 PRFYGLP
-1332 SLERTLQGMV
+1332 SLERTLRGMV
-1342 HVTALPG
+1342 HVTALPD

-1354 AAVEPVTICKKY
+1354 AAVEPITICKKY

-1407 MMAQAKDMDWISLWS
+1407 MMAQAKDTDWISLWS
-1422 LPYDSG
+1422 LPYDNS
-1428 EEQVLSHL
+1428 EEQVASQL

-1464 SIEIG
+1464 SLEIG

-1510 NLLVIPIPTEDTKDC
+1510 NLLVIPIPSEDVKDC

-1535 ESGLSQTGIPALKA
+1535 ESGLSQTGKPALKA

-1560 NQMVKRC
+1560 NQMVKHC
-1567 YLGCYMFDLNSYKED
+1567 YLGCYMFDLNSSKED
-1582 KLSIEKGGTTDFD
+1582 NLIIEKGDITDFD

-1602 APPSQRKS
+1602 APSSQSRT
-1610 SHSHSTSQT
+1610 SHSQSTSET
-1619 MILSASPSL
+1619 MIRSVSPSL
-1628 GSVAELQATVPSSA
+1628 GSASELQAIVPTNST
-1642 SFIPETVVDRLTAQ
+1642 SFIPETVVDRLIAQ
-1656 GQSDTTITES
+1656 GQSDTTTTES

-1673 MSAARSKQCA
+1673 MSATLSKQRA

-1697 HNLLVVMPKDTGIAL
+1697 HNLLIVTPKDTGIAL
-1712 QQTHLLTTLSS
+1712 QQAHLLTALSS

-1736 LKAPLGRRCHIE
+1736 LKAPLGHPYHIE
-1748 NVKAQVLLLLQ
+1748 HVKVQVLLLLQ

-1774 DSQLVSQ
+1774 DSQLVIQ
-1781 DELLKPLLEN
+1781 DELLKPLLGN
-1791 TFRILTIHPKAGLDT
+1791 TFSILAIRSKVGLDA
-1806 ELKSVLYETW
+1806 ELTSVLHETW
-1816 VDSFSLLATLLWKN
+1816 VDFFNLLATLLWKS

-1835 PSVTAALA
+1835 PAVAAALA
-1843 NHCTAIIDTI
+1843 NHCTAVIDTI
-1853 SDCIHLSATY
+1853 CDCIHLSDTY
-1863 PALYVASLQFL
+1863 PALYMASLQFL
-1874 SVLLNEEGRKQLQDK
+1874 SVLLNEEGRRQLQDK
-1889 QSVCQNPTISF
+1889 QSICENAPISF
-1900 LLDHTEE
+1900 LVDCIEG
-1907 CQAPVTQ
+1907 CQVSVTQ

-1944 AVSKNAQKCALEADL
+1944 AVSKNAQKCALEVDL
-1959 IDSWIENMKHIHA
+1959 IDNCIENMKHTHA
-1972 QLNLDSL
+1972 QLNLDAL
-1979 KPGKTQRKKE
+1979 KPVKAQKKKE
-1989 DNLIKELRCSM
+1989 DNLIKQLKCSM

-2018 KAHLV
+2018 QAHLV

-2028 LWPWLLADDS
+2028 LWPWFLTDDS

-2046 LCVYTANYPAGCAS
+2046 LCVYTADYPAGCAS

-2070 LLSARSAAGNSL
+2070 LPSARSAAGNSL
-2082 MHYILK
+2082 MHNILK
-2088 LASHV
+2088 LASQV

-2098 PVQQVVFC
+2098 PIQQVVFC
-2106 LISNL
+2106 LLSNL
-2111 ALSHDCRGIIQK
+2111 ALSHDCKGVIQK

-2135 PKGSN
+2135 PKGSH
-2140 KNSGNVST
+2140 KNPGNVST

-2163 QQMVMK
+2163 QQMIMK

-2176 IIEMCKYKHKSSQ
+2176 IVEMCNCKHKSSQ
-2189 HLALLILHNI
+2189 HLALLILHNV
-2199 CFSPANKPKIL
+2199 CFSTANKPKIL
-2210 GNDQA
+2210 ANDKA
-2215 IAVLSSCLE
+2215 IAVLSGCLE
-2224 SNSPAVQR
+2224 SDSCAVQR
-2232 IGAAS
+2232 IGAAA

-2259 RIDEAYSLVKK
+2259 RIDEAYSLVK
-2270 SSPQPEENE
+2270 
-2279 LHAYHVRC
+2279 
-2287 LENIVQLLDC
+2287 

>member
-1 MGTVVLRSPAGGPR
+1 FLI
-15 RVENSRR
+15 
-22 ASRAAPGGG
+22 
-31 LGAEAGGLHFPR
+31 
-43 CSAGACSRAGGGSA
+43 
-57 RRLNAGGRSGAME
+57 
-70 LSALVRKLGH
+70 LVFFFWAGH
-80 ELTEI
+80 ELAEI

-111 ALFHNLLEW
+111 VLFLNLLEW
-120 FNFPVVPIKEEVL
+120 FNFPVVSMKEEVL
-133 NFVNSLIKHPPAAQ
+133 NFVNNLIKHPLAAQ
-147 KMVGIG
+147 KLIEIG

-162 SDVDPNLQAIIDGI
+162 PNVNPNLQAIIDGI
-176 VDRLFFLSSE
+176 VDGLFFLPSGVT
-186 LPSSSSVCYQAQSQP
+186 SSSLSVHYQTRCQTSEDP
-201 SVDQPVLPQEELF
+201 PGKELF
-214 TGYFCQSRSHLP
+214 TGYFCQGGSHLP
-226 QLEIS
+226 QLEMP

-254 RHILSSNESSLRSNN
+254 KHVLSSNESSLRSNN

-296 PKIVQSLLSLLNLAF
+296 PKIVQARIRINLLSLLNLAF
-311 GGDGRHQLALQAVS
+311 GGDGRHRLALQAVA
-325 CLQQLCI
+325 CLRQLCI
-332 FLRSRLNF
+332 FLRIRLNF
-340 HRDPSFSSSEQ
+340 HRDPSFSSTEQ
-351 GTTSQNSSISY
+351 GTASHNSSISY
-362 CQEARGAP
+362 CQEGRGP
-370 RSQNPS
+370 PHSQNPS

-397 GQDWDAVSSSGNS
+397 GQDWDAASSSGNS
-410 TQANV
+410 TQANA
-415 NSRISLHSPFD
+415 NSRIPLHSPLD
-426 VGHIDLPDIEN
+426 VGHIDLPDVEN
-437 EDTLELQM
+437 ENTLELQM

-460 AIPLLRTGSRRM
+460 AIPLLRTGSSRV

-484 SLIGD
+484 FLIGD

-510 LLVLSL
+510 LLVLGL

-525 SNISAEQPKVMLVHH
+525 TNATTEQPEMMLVHH
-540 RMTFISISLF
+540 RMAFISISLF
-550 TVRLLQVLLPVEKAS
+550 TVRLLQILLPVEKAS
-565 KVTQKSLLNALF
+565 KVVQKSLLNALF
-577 LLSLDMS
+577 LLSLDLS
-584 FSLEYPSIHESIA
+584 FSLEHPSIHESIA

-603 STENYSIYK
+603 STEDYNIYK
-612 QVSEAAYSIECTCN
+612 QASDAVYSIECTCS
-626 FMVEVHKEGDKN
+626 FMTEVHKKGDKN
-638 LSELLELADQA
+638 LSELVELADQA
-649 LSSLPFHLHFPL
+649 SSSLPYHQHFPL

-667 ICSNIWKSAEANSL
+667 LCSNIWKPAEANSL
-681 LQVEGQKLLLH
+681 LQAEGQKVLLR

-698 LNIKAEAYHC
+698 LNIKAEAYRC
-708 CLEVVKAC
+708 CLEVVKDC
-716 LGIHNIAKPVPSISQ
+716 LGIHNIAKPASSVCH

-737 HPKVLYEICTFGL
+737 HPKVLYEICAFGL
-750 QEDKNEVNSTAKSI
+750 QEDKNEVNSTAKAI

-771 RLMMEVLTWNKFTEA
+771 QLVMAVLTWNKFIEA

-800 KDTLGKCIL
+800 KDALGSCIL
-809 SLSETTSDKGEG
+809 NLSEKTSDKGEG
-821 VLPAPPRLQA
+821 ILPRVTRVRA

-845 VAAKHLAFH
+845 IALKHLAFH
-854 VLNEEGANLKR
+854 LLNEEGANVKR
-865 PCLDSNVLSSISN
+865 PDLHGGVLSNISN
-878 LFIMEG
+878 LFIIER
-884 AMELKLDDKMN
+884 AVELKLDDKKEP
-895 SIIKAETVEKLY
+895 IFKTETVEKLY
-907 DILTSDAVDLVLRK
+907 DIFTSDAVDLVLRK
-921 SAAEQLVVIL
+921 SAAEQLAIIL
-931 EDTKMHDIVKKLG
+931 EDIKMHAIVKKLG
-944 VIEKILAYLNECVRV
+944 VIEKILAYLNECVHM

-968 VPCLTLLRKIVSAD
+968 LPCLTLLRKLVYAD
-982 PEVRLSLA
+982 PVVRLSLA
-990 QKPSLLLLLFRV
+990 QQSSLLLLLFRV
-1002 SLILQSDRAVLTE
+1002 SLISQNDRAVVTE
-1015 TAVLLCLLLFDGIA
+1015 TTVLLCLLLFDEVA
-1029 RTETWADGIASNN
+1029 RTEMWYGKTITDTGL
-1042 TEVPAFS
+1042 PAFS

-1082 CLAMKPVTD
+1082 CLTMKPVSD

-1103 GIENLLQL
+1103 GIENVLQL
-1111 INYEKETETF
+1111 TNYEKEAKTF
-1121 LDSLKLSSEDILI
+1121 LDSLQLSSEDILI
-1134 LKITHTNYG
+1134 LKITHTNCG
-1143 LQDCLSLII
+1143 LQDCLNSIV

-1180 SSGPCGTILKNFV
+1180 SSGTCGTTSKLFV
-1193 WQKAMNRFLQVLP
+1193 WQKAINRFLQVLP

-1219 RFFNKLLREQKSNLE
+1219 RFLNKLLREQRSSLE
-1234 SDHLKWIL
+1234 SDHLKWL
-1242 KSLLKN
+1242 LRSLLKN
-1248 PKSLMGLLVRQDSQV
+1248 KPKSLLDLLVRSESQV
-1263 QDEMD
+1263 QNEIDEIQ
-1268 ETQAAVRQQLDKEL
+1268 TAVRQRLDKEL
-1282 IRLFNLLLVYSMSVT
+1282 LCLFNTLLFLSVSVT
-1297 DRESLELAG
+1297 DREGLELAG
-1306 LFRTELA
+1306 SFRTELA

-1332 SLERTLQGMV
+1332 SLERTLRGMV
-1342 HVTALPG
+1342 HVTALPD

-1354 AAVEPVTICKKY
+1354 AAIEPVTICKKY

-1407 MMAQAKDMDWISLWS
+1407 MMSQAKDTDWISLWS
-1422 LPYDSG
+1422 LPYDTS
-1428 EEQVLSHL
+1428 EEQVASQL

-1464 SIEIG
+1464 SLENG

-1510 NLLVIPIPTEDTKDC
+1510 NLLVIPIPVEDAKDC

-1535 ESGLSQTGIPALKA
+1535 ESGLSQTGKPALKA

-1560 NQMVKRC
+1560 NQMVKHC
-1567 YLGCYMFDLNSYKED
+1567 FLGCYMFDLNSSKEEHH
-1582 KLSIEKGGTTDFD
+1582 IEKGGITDFD

-1602 APPSQRKS
+1602 APSSQSRT
-1610 SHSHSTSQT
+1610 SHSQSTSET
-1619 MILSASPSL
+1619 MIRSLSPSL
-1628 GSVAELQATVPSSA
+1628 ESAAELQAIVPTNPT
-1642 SFIPETVVDRLTAQ
+1642 SFIPETVVDRLIAQ
-1656 GQSDTTITES
+1656 GQSDTTTTES
-1666 PSQHDSP
+1666 ASQHASV
-1673 MSAARSKQCA
+1673 SGTLSKQRA

-1697 HNLLVVMPKDTGIAL
+1697 HNLLVVTPEDTGVAL
-1712 QQTHLLTTLSS
+1712 QQAHLLTALSS
-1723 LVSANLVERCILE
+1723 LVSANLVERFILE
-1736 LKAPLGRRCHIE
+1736 LKAPLGHLCHIE
-1748 NVKAQVLLLLQ
+1748 HVKVQVLLLLQ

-1774 DSQLVSQ
+1774 DSQLVIQ
-1781 DELLKPLLEN
+1781 DELLEPLLGN
-1791 TFRILTIHPKAGLDT
+1791 TFSILAISSQDGLDT
-1806 ELKSVLYETW
+1806 ELTSVLHETRT
-1816 VDSFSLLATLLWKN
+1816 DFFDLLATLLWKS
-1830 GQISF
+1830 GQVSF
-1835 PSVTAALA
+1835 PAVTAALA

-1853 SDCIHLSATY
+1853 CDCVHLSATY
-1863 PALYVASLQFL
+1863 PALYTASLRFL
-1874 SVLLNEEGRKQLQDK
+1874 SVLLNEEGRRQLQDK
-1889 QSVCQNPTISF
+1889 QSICEIPTIGF
-1900 LLDHTEE
+1900 LLDCVEG
-1907 CQAPVTQ
+1907 CQVSVTQ

-1921 VCERKSSKDVLK
+1921 VCETKSSKDVLK

-1944 AVSKNAQKCALEADL
+1944 AVSKSAQKCALEVDL
-1959 IDSWIENMKHIHA
+1959 IDSCIENMKHIHA
-1972 QLNLDSL
+1972 QLNLDAL
-1979 KPGKTQRKKE
+1979 KPGKAQKKKE
-1989 DNLIKELRCSM
+1989 DNLIKQLKCSM

-2010 EECKMAAL
+2010 DECKMAAL

-2028 LWPWLLADDS
+2028 LWPWFLIDDS
-2038 SMQIALHL
+2038 SMHIALHL
-2046 LCVYTANYPAGCAS
+2046 LCVYTADYPEGCAS

-2070 LLSARSAAGNSL
+2070 LPSSRSAAGNSL
-2082 MHYILK
+2082 MHNILK
-2088 LASHV
+2088 LASQV
-2093 SNDNS
+2093 TNDNS

-2106 LISNL
+2106 LLSNL
-2111 ALSHDCRGIIQK
+2111 ALSHDCKGIIQK

-2135 PKGSN
+2135 PKGSH
-2140 KNSGNVST
+2140 KNPGNVST
-2148 LWLKLLLNISFGEDG
+2148 LWLKLLLNVSFGEDG
-2163 QQMVMK
+2163 QQMIMK

-2176 IIEMCKYKHKSSQ
+2176 IVEMCNYKHKSSQ

-2199 CFSPANKPKIL
+2199 CFSTSNKPKIL
-2210 GNDQA
+2210 ANDKA
-2215 IAVLSSCLE
+2215 IAVLSGCLE
-2224 SNSPAVQR
+2224 SDSCAVQR
-2232 IGAAS
+2232 IGAAA

-2245 QKAKVTLKN
+2245 QKAKVALKN

-2259 RIDEAYSLVKK
+2259 RIDEAYSLVK
-2270 SSPQPEENE
+2270 
-2279 LHAYHVRC
+2279 
-2287 LENIVQLLDC
+2287 

>member
-1 MGTVVLRSPAGGPR
+1 
-15 RVENSRR
+15 
-22 ASRAAPGGG
+22 
-31 LGAEAGGLHFPR
+31 
-43 CSAGACSRAGGGSA
+43 
-57 RRLNAGGRSGAME
+57 ME
-70 LSALVRKLGH
+70 LSSLVRKLGH

-111 ALFHNLLEW
+111 ALFRNLLEW
-120 FNFPVVPIKEEVL
+120 FNFPVVPVKEEVL

-147 KMVGIG
+147 KMIGIG

-176 VDRLFFLSSE
+176 VDGLFFLPSE
-186 LPSSSSVCYQAQSQP
+186 LPSSSLSVCYQAQAQP

-226 QLEIS
+226 QLQIP

-254 RHILSSNESSLRSNN
+254 RHVLSSNESSLRSNN

-311 GGDGRHQLALQAVS
+311 GGDGRHQLALQSVS

-332 FLRSRLNF
+332 FLRRRLNF

-351 GTTSQNSSISY
+351 GTASQNSSISY

-381 PRPSVI
+381 PRPFVI

-410 TQANV
+410 TQANA

-426 VGHIDLPDIEN
+426 VGHTDLPDIDN

-460 AIPLLRTGSRRM
+460 AIPLLRTGSRRV

-484 SLIGD
+484 FLIGD

-510 LLVLSL
+510 LLVLGL

-540 RMTFISISLF
+540 RMAFISVSLF
-550 TVRLLQVLLPVEKAS
+550 TVRLLQILLPVEKAS

-584 FSLEYPSIHESIA
+584 FSLEYPSIHESVA

-612 QVSEAAYSIECTCN
+612 QVSEAAYSIECTCS
-626 FMVEVHKEGDKN
+626 FMVEVRKEGDKN

-661 LQECIH
+661 LQECVH
-667 ICSNIWKSAEANSL
+667 ICSNIWKSAKANSL
-681 LQVEGQKLLLH
+681 LQAEGQKLLLH

-708 CLEVVKAC
+708 CLEVVKDC
-716 LGIHNIAKPVPSISQ
+716 LGIHNIAKPVPSICQ

-750 QEDKNEVNSTAKSI
+750 QEDKNEVNSTAKTI

-771 RLMMEVLTWNKFTEA
+771 QLMMEVLTWNKFIEA
-786 LCPVIPVLQGYADT
+786 LFSVLPVLQGYADT

-821 VLPAPPRLQA
+821 VLPRTPRLQA

-854 VLNEEGANLKR
+854 LLNEEGASLKR
-865 PCLDSNVLSSISN
+865 PPLDGDVLSSISN
-878 LFIMEG
+878 LFIVEG
-884 AMELKLDDKMN
+884 AVELKMNDKMD

-907 DILTSDAVDLVLRK
+907 EILTSDAVDLVLRK

-944 VIEKILAYLNECVRV
+944 VKEKILAYLNECVHV

-968 VPCLTLLRKIVSAD
+968 LPCLTLLRKIVSVD
-982 PEVRLSLA
+982 PVVRLSLA
-990 QKPSLLLLLFRV
+990 QQPSLLLLLFRV

-1015 TAVLLCLLLFDGIA
+1015 TAVLLCLLLFDEVA
-1029 RTETWADGIASNN
+1029 RTETWADGIASNY

-1061 VRITAHHVVSP
+1061 VRITGHHVVSP
-1072 NTVVVPLSSE
+1072 NTVVIPLSSE
-1082 CLAMKPVTD
+1082 CLTMKPVSD
-1091 MLKMAWNLSWYH
+1091 MLKTAWNLSWYH

-1111 INYEKETETF
+1111 INYEKEAETF

-1152 QAASHRDV
+1152 QAASHSDV
-1160 RTALTRLSFYVL
+1160 RTSLTRLSFYVL

-1180 SSGPCGTILKNFV
+1180 SSGPFGTTLKSFD

-1219 RFFNKLLREQKSNLE
+1219 RFLNKLLREQKSNLE

-1242 KSLLKN
+1242 KSFLKN
-1248 PKSLMGLLVRQDSQV
+1248 QPKSLLGLLVRTESQV

-1268 ETQAAVRQQLDKEL
+1268 ETQAAVRQRLDKEL
-1282 IRLFNLLLVYSMSVT
+1282 IRLFNMLLVCSVSVT
-1297 DRESLELAG
+1297 DREGLELSG
-1306 LFRTELA
+1306 SFRTELA

-1354 AAVEPVTICKKY
+1354 AEVEPVTICKKY

-1407 MMAQAKDMDWISLWS
+1407 MMAQAKDTDWISLWS
-1422 LPYDSG
+1422 LPYDNS

-1442 PLWVDRDPEVRFTAL
+1442 PLWVDRDPE
-1457 GIGSALT
+1457 
-1464 SIEIG
+1464 
-1469 CIALAE
+1469 
-1475 SCQNI
+1475 
-1480 SGGLW
+1480 
-1485 GTVINILL
+1485 
-1493 DQSECS
+1493 
-1499 MVRREAAFILQ
+1499 AAFILQ
-1510 NLLVIPIPTEDTKDC
+1510 NLLVIPIPTEDLKDC

-1549 LLYHCQFYEHV
+1549 LLYHCQFYEQV
-1560 NQMVKRC
+1560 NQMVKHC

-1582 KLSIEKGGTTDFD
+1582 NLNIEKGGVTDFD

-1602 APPSQRKS
+1602 APPSQSKS
-1610 SHSHSTSQT
+1610 SHSHSTSET

-1628 GSVAELQATVPSSA
+1628 GSVTELQATVPSSA

-1666 PSQHDSP
+1666 PSEHDSP
-1673 MSAARSKQCA
+1673 MSAALSKQRA

-1723 LVSANLVERCILE
+1723 LVSASLVERCILE
-1736 LKAPLGRRCHIE
+1736 LKAPLGHRCHTE
-1748 NVKAQVLLLLQ
+1748 HVKAQVLLLLQ
-1759 YLSSVSRLLKSCLLV
+1759 YMSSVSRLLKSCLLV
-1774 DSQLVSQ
+1774 DSHLVSQ
-1781 DELLKPLLEN
+1781 DELLKPLLGN
-1791 TFRILTIHPKAGLDT
+1791 TFKILTIRPKDGLDT
-1806 ELKSVLYETW
+1806 ELTSVLYETW
-1816 VDSFSLLATLLWKN
+1816 VDFFSFLATLLWKS

-1843 NHCTAIIDTI
+1843 NHCAAIIDTI
-1853 SDCIHLSATY
+1853 SDCIHLSTTY

-1900 LLDHTEE
+1900 LLDHTEG

-1921 VCERKSSKDVLK
+1921 VCERKSSKDGLK

-1944 AVSKNAQKCALEADL
+1944 AVSKNAQKCALKADL
-1959 IDSWIENMKHIHA
+1959 IDSCIENMKHIHA
-1972 QLNLDSL
+1972 QLNLVSL
-1979 KPGKTQRKKE
+1979 KPGKAQRKKE

-2010 EECKMAAL
+2010 EECKMAVL
-2018 KAHLV
+2018 KTHLV

-2028 LWPWLLADDS
+2028 LWPWFLADDS

-2060 LCWASGGQSS
+2060 LCWASGGQS
-2070 LLSARSAAGNSL
+2070 LLPSARSAAGNSL
-2082 MHYILK
+2082 MHNILK

-2111 ALSHDCRGIIQK
+2111 ALSHDCKGIIQK

-2140 KNSGNVST
+2140 KNSSNVST

-2189 HLALLILHNI
+2189 YLALLILHNI

-2215 IAVLSSCLE
+2215 IAVLSACLE

-2259 RIDEAYSLVKK
+2259 KIDEAYSLVKK

-2279 LHAYHVRC
+2279 LHAYHVKC
-2287 LENIVQLLDC
+2287 LENVVQLLDC

>member
-1 MGTVVLRSPAGGPR
+1 
-15 RVENSRR
+15 
-22 ASRAAPGGG
+22 
-31 LGAEAGGLHFPR
+31 
-43 CSAGACSRAGGGSA
+43 
-57 RRLNAGGRSGAME
+57 
-70 LSALVRKLGH
+70 GH

-111 ALFHNLLEW
+111 ALFRNLLEW

-133 NFVNSLIKHPPAAQ
+133 NFVNSLIKHPPAAE
-147 KMVGIG
+147 KMIGIG

-162 SDVDPNLQAIIDGI
+162 PDVDPNLQAIIDGI
-176 VDRLFFLSSE
+176 VDGLFFLPSE
-186 LPSSSSVCYQAQSQP
+186 LPSSSLSVCYQAQSQP

-214 TGYFCQSRSHLP
+214 TGYFYQGRSHPP
-226 QLEIS
+226 QLEIP
-231 PKRTVV
+231 PKRTAV

-254 RHILSSNESSLRSNN
+254 RHVLSSNESSLRSNN

-296 PKIVQSLLSLLNLAF
+296 PKILLVLMVLLLQSLLSLLNLAF
-311 GGDGRHQLALQAVS
+311 VGDGRHRLALQAVS

-340 HRDPSFSSSEQ
+340 HRDPSFSSTEQ
-351 GTTSQNSSISY
+351 GTASQNSSISY
-362 CQEARGAP
+362 CQEPRGP
-370 RSQNPS
+370 PCSQDPS

-410 TQANV
+410 TQANA
-415 NSRISLHSPFD
+415 NSRISLHSPLD

-460 AIPLLRTGSRRM
+460 AVPLLRTGEKRV

-484 SLIGD
+484 FLIGD

-510 LLVLSL
+510 LLVLGL

-525 SNISAEQPKVMLVHH
+525 TNISAEQPKVMLVHH
-540 RMTFISISLF
+540 RMAFISISLF
-550 TVRLLQVLLPVEKAS
+550 TVRLLQILLPVEKAS
-565 KVTQKSLLNALF
+565 KVIQKSLLNALF

-612 QVSEAAYSIECTCN
+612 QVSEAAYSIECTCS
-626 FMVEVHKEGDKN
+626 FMVEVHKKGDKN
-638 LSELLELADQA
+638 LSELVELADQA
-649 LSSLPFHLHFPL
+649 LCSLPFHQHFPL
-661 LQECIH
+661 LRECID

-681 LQVEGQKLLLH
+681 LQAEGQKMLLC

-698 LNIKAEAYHC
+698 VNIKAEAYHC
-708 CLEVVKAC
+708 CLEVVKDC
-716 LGIHNIAKPVPSISQ
+716 LGIHNIAKPVSSVCH

-750 QEDKNEVNSTAKSI
+750 QEDKNEVNSTAKAI

-771 RLMMEVLTWNKFTEA
+771 RLIMAALTWSKFIEA

-800 KDTLGKCIL
+800 KDTLGNCIL

-821 VLPAPPRLQA
+821 VLPRTTRLQA

-845 VAAKHLAFH
+845 VASKHLAFH
-854 VLNEEGANLKR
+854 LLNEEGANLKR
-865 PCLDSNVLSSISN
+865 PRLDGNVLSSISN
-878 LFIMEG
+878 LFVIER
-884 AMELKLDDKMN
+884 AIELKLDDKKD
-895 SIIKAETVEKLY
+895 SIIKAETVEKLH

-921 SAAEQLVVIL
+921 SAAEQLAVIL
-931 EDTKMHDIVKKLG
+931 EDTKMHEIVKKLG
-944 VIEKILAYLNECVRV
+944 VIEKILAYLSECVHV

-968 VPCLTLLRKIVSAD
+968 LPCLMLLRKLVCAD
-982 PEVRLSLA
+982 PVIRLSLA
-990 QKPSLLLLLFRV
+990 QQSSVLLLLFRV
-1002 SLILQSDRAVLTE
+1002 SLILQSDHAVLTE
-1015 TAVLLCLLLFDGIA
+1015 TTILLCLLLFDEVA
-1029 RTETWADGIASNN
+1029 RTETWYENQADGITSND
-1042 TEVPAFS
+1042 TGVPAFS

-1061 VRITAHHVVSP
+1061 VRITAHHAVSP
-1072 NTVVVPLSSE
+1072 NAVVVPLSSE
-1082 CLAMKPVTD
+1082 SLAMKPVSD

-1111 INYEKETETF
+1111 IDYEKEAETF

-1134 LKITHTNYG
+1134 LKISHTNSG
-1143 LQDCLSLII
+1143 LQDCLNSII

-1160 RTALTRLSFYVL
+1160 RTAVTRLSFYVL
-1172 NDRLALKC
+1172 NDRLDLKC
-1180 SSGPCGTILKNFV
+1180 SSGSCGTTLKSFV
-1193 WQKAMNRFLQVLP
+1193 WQKAINRFLQVLP

-1219 RFFNKLLREQKSNLE
+1219 RFLNKLLREQKSSLE

-1248 PKSLMGLLVRQDSQV
+1248 KPKSLLGLLVRPESQV
-1263 QDEMD
+1263 RDEID
-1268 ETQAAVRQQLDKEL
+1268 ETQTAVRQRLDKEL
-1282 IRLFNLLLVYSMSVT
+1282 IHLFNMLLVCSVSVA
-1297 DRESLELAG
+1297 DREGLELAG
-1306 LFRTELA
+1306 CFRTELA
-1313 LKLLQCLRLTDA
+1313 LTLLQCLRLTDA

-1332 SLERTLQGMV
+1332 SLERTLRGIV
-1342 HVTALPG
+1342 HVTALPN

-1354 AAVEPVTICKKY
+1354 AEVEPVAICKKY

-1407 MMAQAKDMDWISLWS
+1407 MMAQAKDTDWISLWS
-1422 LPYDSG
+1422 LPYDNG

-1464 SIEIG
+1464 SLEAG

-1499 MVRREAAFILQ
+1499 MVRREASFILQ
-1510 NLLVIPIPTEDTKDC
+1510 NLLVIPIPTEDMKDC

-1549 LLYHCQFYEHV
+1549 LLYHCQFYGHV
-1560 NQMVKRC
+1560 NQMVKHC

-1582 KLSIEKGGTTDFD
+1582 NLNIEKGGVTDFD

-1602 APPSQRKS
+1602 APSIQSKS
-1610 SHSHSTSQT
+1610 SHSHSTSET

-1628 GSVAELQATVPSSA
+1628 GSVTELQATVPTSST
-1642 SFIPETVVDRLTAQ
+1642 SFIPETVADRLMAQ

-1666 PSQHDSP
+1666 PAQHASP
-1673 MSAARSKQCA
+1673 MSAALSKKCG

-1712 QQTHLLTTLSS
+1712 QQAHLLTALSS
-1723 LVSANLVERCILE
+1723 LVNANLVERYIME
-1736 LKAPLGRRCHIE
+1736 LKTPLGHPCHIE
-1748 NVKAQVLLLLQ
+1748 HVKAQVIVLLQ
-1759 YLSSVSRLLKSCLLV
+1759 YLSSVSRLLKSCLLI
-1774 DSQLVSQ
+1774 DSQLVIQ
-1781 DELLKPLLEN
+1781 NELMKPLLEN
-1791 TFRILTIHPKAGLDT
+1791 TFRILAIRPKDGLDT
-1806 ELKSVLYETW
+1806 ELTSVLRETW
-1816 VDSFSLLATLLWKN
+1816 VDCFSLLATLLWKS
-1830 GQISF
+1830 GQIPF
-1835 PSVTAALA
+1835 PSVTAALT
-1843 NHCTAIIDTI
+1843 NHCTAVMDTI
-1853 SDCIHLSATY
+1853 SDCIHLSTTY
-1863 PALYVASLQFL
+1863 PTLYVASLQFL
-1874 SVLLNEEGRKQLQDK
+1874 SVLLNEEGRRQLQDK
-1889 QSVCQNPTISF
+1889 PSVCQNPTISF
-1900 LLDHTEE
+1900 LLEHAEG
-1907 CQAPVTQ
+1907 CQASVTH

-1921 VCERKSSKDVLK
+1921 VYERKSSKDVLK

-1944 AVSKNAQKCALEADL
+1944 AVSKNAQKCALEAGL
-1959 IDSWIENMKHIHA
+1959 IDSCIENMKHIHA

-1979 KPGKTQRKKE
+1979 KPGKAQRKKE
-1989 DNLIKELRCSM
+1989 ENLLKELRCSM
-2000 QLLRNCLFQN
+2000 QLLRNCLFENQ
-2010 EECKMAAL
+2010 ECKVAVL

-2023 PVLHS
+2023 PILHS
-2028 LWPWLLADDS
+2028 LWPWFLTDDS

-2046 LCVYTANYPAGCAS
+2046 LCVYTANYPEGCAS
-2060 LCWASGGQSS
+2060 LCWTSGGQSS
-2070 LLSARSAAGNSL
+2070 LLSARGAAGNSL
-2082 MHYILK
+2082 MHNILR
-2088 LASHV
+2088 LASQV
-2093 SNDNS
+2093 SNDNN

-2111 ALSHDCRGIIQK
+2111 ALSHDCKGIIQK

-2135 PKGSN
+2135 PKGSS
-2140 KNSGNVST
+2140 KNPGNVST

-2176 IIEMCKYKHKSSQ
+2176 IVEMCKCKHKSSQ
-2189 HLALLILHNI
+2189 HLALLILHNV
-2199 CFSPANKPKIL
+2199 CFSPTNKPKIL
-2210 GNDQA
+2210 GNEQA
-2215 IAVLSSCLE
+2215 IAVLSACLE
-2224 SNSPAVQR
+2224 SDSPAVQR
-2232 IGAAS
+2232 VGAAS

-2270 SSPQPEENE
+2270 TSPQPEENE
-2279 LHAYHVRC
+2279 LHAYYVKC
-2287 LENIVQLLDC
+2287 LENIVQLLDS

>member
-1 MGTVVLRSPAGGPR
+1 
-15 RVENSRR
+15 
-22 ASRAAPGGG
+22 
-31 LGAEAGGLHFPR
+31 
-43 CSAGACSRAGGGSA
+43 
-57 RRLNAGGRSGAME
+57 ME
-70 LSALVRKLGH
+70 LSSLVRKLGH
-80 ELTEI
+80 ELAEI

-111 ALFHNLLEW
+111 VLFLNLLEW
-120 FNFPVVPIKEEVL
+120 FNFPVIPMKEEVL
-133 NFVNSLIKHPPAAQ
+133 NFVNNLIKHPPAAQ
-147 KMVGIG
+147 KMIGIG

-162 SDVDPNLQAIIDGI
+162 PDVDPNLQAIIDGI
-176 VDRLFFLSSE
+176 VDGLFFLPSG
-186 LPSSSSVCYQAQSQP
+186 LPSSSVSVCYQTLSQP
-201 SVDQPVLPQEELF
+201 SVDEPVLPQEELF
-214 TGYFCQSRSHLP
+214 TGYFCQGRSHLP
-226 QLEIS
+226 QLEIP

-246 WLTLTSTD
+246 WLSLTSTD
-254 RHILSSNESSLRSNN
+254 RHVLSSNESSLRSNN

-340 HRDPSFSSSEQ
+340 HRDPSFSSTEQ
-351 GTTSQNSSISY
+351 GTASQNSSISY
-362 CQEARGAP
+362 CQEARGPP

-397 GQDWDAVSSSGNS
+397 GQDWDAASSSGNS
-410 TQANV
+410 TQANA
-415 NSRISLHSPFD
+415 NSRISLHSPLD
-426 VGHIDLPDIEN
+426 VGHADLPDIEN

-450 PQFCVSILEN
+450 PQFCVSVLEN
-460 AIPLLRTGSRRM
+460 AIPLLRTGSRRV

-477 ELLVEDM
+477 ELLVEDLF
-484 SLIGD
+484 LISD

-510 LLVLSL
+510 LLVFGL

-525 SNISAEQPKVMLVHH
+525 TNVSAEQPEVMLVHH
-540 RMTFISISLF
+540 RMAFISISLF
-550 TVRLLQVLLPVEKAS
+550 TVRLLQILLPVEKAS
-565 KVTQKSLLNALF
+565 KVLQKSLLNALF
-577 LLSLDMS
+577 LLSLDVS

-612 QVSEAAYSIECTCN
+612 QASEAVYSIECTCS
-626 FMVEVHKEGDKN
+626 FMTEVHKKGDKN
-638 LSELLELADQA
+638 LSELVELADQA
-649 LSSLPFHLHFPL
+649 LSSLPYHQHFPL
-661 LQECIH
+661 LQECID

-681 LQVEGQKLLLH
+681 LQAEGQKLLLC

-698 LNIKAEAYHC
+698 LNIKTEAYHC
-708 CLEVVKAC
+708 CLEVVKDC
-716 LGIHNIAKPVPSISQ
+716 LGIHNIAKPVSSVCH

-750 QEDKNEVNSTAKSI
+750 QEDKNEVNSTARAI
-764 LIHLLQG
+764 LMHLLQG
-771 RLMMEVLTWNKFTEA
+771 RLVMEVLTWNKFVEA
-786 LCPVIPVLQGYADT
+786 LSPVIPVLQGYADT
-800 KDTLGKCIL
+800 KDTLGNCIL
-809 SLSETTSDKGEG
+809 TLSETTSDKGEG
-821 VLPAPPRLQA
+821 ILPRTTRLRA

-845 VAAKHLAFH
+845 VALKHLTFH
-854 VLNEEGANLKR
+854 LLNEEGANLKR
-865 PCLDSNVLSSISN
+865 PHLHGSVLSSISN
-878 LFIMEG
+878 LFVIER
-884 AMELKLDDKMN
+884 AIELKLDGKTE
-895 SIIKAETVEKLY
+895 SIFKAETIEKLY

-921 SAAEQLVVIL
+921 SAAEQLAIIL
-931 EDTKMHDIVKKLG
+931 EDTKMHGTVKKLG
-944 VIEKILAYLNECVRV
+944 MIEKILAYLNECIHV
-959 DGKLMESIV
+959 DGKLMESV
-968 VPCLTLLRKIVSAD
+968 VLPCLTLLRKLVYAD
-982 PEVRLSLA
+982 PVVRLSLA
-990 QKPSLLLLLFRV
+990 QQSSLLLLLFRV
-1002 SLILQSDRAVLTE
+1002 SLIFQNDRAVLTE
-1015 TAVLLCLLLFDGIA
+1015 TTVLLCLLLFDEVA
-1029 RTETWADGIASNN
+1029 RTETWTDSITSND
-1042 TEVPAFS
+1042 TGLPAFS
-1049 LPVAVVRRYHLP
+1049 LPVAVVRRYHVP
-1061 VRITAHHVVSP
+1061 VRTTAHHVVSP
-1072 NTVVVPLSSE
+1072 NTVVLLLSSE
-1082 CLAMKPVTD
+1082 CLTMKPVSD

-1111 INYEKETETF
+1111 INYEKEAETF

-1134 LKITHTNYG
+1134 LKITRTNYG
-1143 LQDCLSLII
+1143 LQDCLNSII
-1152 QAASHRDV
+1152 KAVSHRDV
-1160 RTALTRLSFYVL
+1160 KAALTRLSFYVL

-1180 SSGPCGTILKNFV
+1180 SSGSCRTTLKSFV
-1193 WQKAMNRFLQVLP
+1193 WQKAINRFLQVLP
-1206 ASVEDEK
+1206 ASVEDEN

-1219 RFFNKLLREQKSNLE
+1219 RFLNKLLREQRSSLE

-1248 PKSLMGLLVRQDSQV
+1248 PKSLLGLLVRPESKVRDEI
-1263 QDEMD
+1263 DEM
-1268 ETQAAVRQQLDKEL
+1268 ETAVRQQLDREL
-1282 IRLFNLLLVYSMSVT
+1282 ICLFNTLLFCSVSLT
-1297 DRESLELAG
+1297 DREGLELAG
-1306 LFRTELA
+1306 SFRTELA

-1332 SLERTLQGMV
+1332 SLERTLRGMV
-1342 HVTALPG
+1342 HVTALPD

-1407 MMAQAKDMDWISLWS
+1407 MMAQAKDTDWISLWS
-1422 LPYDSG
+1422 LPYDNS
-1428 EEQVLSHL
+1428 EEQVRSQL

-1464 SIEIG
+1464 SLEVG

-1499 MVRREAAFILQ
+1499 MVRREAVFILQ
-1510 NLLVIPIPTEDTKDC
+1510 NLLVIPIPTEDVKDC

-1535 ESGLSQTGIPALKA
+1535 ESGLSQTGKPALKA
-1549 LLYHCQFYEHV
+1549 LLHHCQFYEHV
-1560 NQMVKRC
+1560 NHMVKHC
-1567 YLGCYMFDLNSYKED
+1567 YLGCYMFDLNTSEED
-1582 KLSIEKGGTTDFD
+1582 NLITEKGGITDFD

-1602 APPSQRKS
+1602 APSRQSRS
-1610 SHSHSTSQT
+1610 SHSQSTSET
-1619 MILSASPSL
+1619 MIRSASPSL
-1628 GSVAELQATVPSSA
+1628 GSVTELQAIVPTNSTR
-1642 SFIPETVVDRLTAQ
+1642 FIPETVADRLTAQ
-1656 GQSDTTITES
+1656 GQSDTTTTES

-1673 MSAARSKQCA
+1673 MSATLSKQHA

-1697 HNLLVVMPKDTGIAL
+1697 HNLLVVTPKDTGIAL
-1712 QQTHLLTTLSS
+1712 QQAHLLTALSS

-1736 LKAPLGRRCHIE
+1736 LKAPLGHPCHIE
-1748 NVKAQVLLLLQ
+1748 HVKAQVILLLQ

-1774 DSQLVSQ
+1774 DSQLVIQ
-1781 DELLKPLLEN
+1781 DELLKPLLGN
-1791 TFRILTIHPKAGLDT
+1791 TFMILTIRSKDGLDT
-1806 ELKSVLYETW
+1806 ELTSILHETW
-1816 VDSFSLLATLLWKN
+1816 VDFFNLLATLLWKS
-1830 GQISF
+1830 GEISF

-1843 NHCTAIIDTI
+1843 NHCTAVIGTI
-1853 SDCIHLSATY
+1853 CDCIHLSTKY
-1863 PALYVASLQFL
+1863 PALYMASLQFL
-1874 SVLLNEEGRKQLQDK
+1874 SVLLNEEGRRQLQDK
-1889 QSVCQNPTISF
+1889 QSTCQNPTISF
-1900 LLDHTEE
+1900 LLDHIEG
-1907 CQAPVTQ
+1907 CQASVTQ
-1914 LTALIIQ
+1914 LASLIIQ

-1944 AVSKNAQKCALEADL
+1944 AVSKIAQKCALEVDL
-1959 IDSWIENMKHIHA
+1959 IDSCIENMKHIHA

-1979 KPGKTQRKKE
+1979 KPGKAQKKKE
-1989 DNLIKELRCSM
+1989 DNLIKQLRCSM
-2000 QLLRNCLFQN
+2000 QLLRNCLFRN

-2018 KAHLV
+2018 KAHVV

-2028 LWPWLLADDS
+2028 LWPWFLIDDS

-2060 LCWASGGQSS
+2060 LCWASSGQSS
-2070 LLSARSAAGNSL
+2070 LPSARSAAGNSL
-2082 MHYILK
+2082 MHNILK
-2088 LASHV
+2088 LASQV

-2098 PVQQVVFC
+2098 PIQQVVFC
-2106 LISNL
+2106 LLSNL
-2111 ALSHDCRGIIQK
+2111 ALSHDCKGIIQK
-2123 SNFLQNFLSLSL
+2123 NKFLQNFLSLSL
-2135 PKGSN
+2135 PKGSH
-2140 KNSGNVST
+2140 KNPGNVST

-2163 QQMVMK
+2163 QQMIMK

-2176 IIEMCKYKHKSSQ
+2176 IVEMCKYKHKSSQ

-2199 CFSPANKPKIL
+2199 CFSPTNKPKIL
-2210 GNDQA
+2210 ANDKA
-2215 IAVLSSCLE
+2215 IAVLSACLE
-2224 SNSPAVQR
+2224 SDSCAVQR

-2259 RIDEAYSLVKK
+2259 RIDEAYSLAKK
-2270 SSPQPEENE
+2270 TTPQPEENE
-2279 LHAYHVRC
+2279 LHAYYLKC
-2287 LENIVQLLDC
+2287 LENIVQLLDS

>member
-1 MGTVVLRSPAGGPR
+1 
-15 RVENSRR
+15 
-22 ASRAAPGGG
+22 
-31 LGAEAGGLHFPR
+31 
-43 CSAGACSRAGGGSA
+43 
-57 RRLNAGGRSGAME
+57 ME

-104 ADLVHEK
+104 ADLVHQR
-111 ALFHNLLEW
+111 ALFRNLLEW

-133 NFVNSLIKHPPAAQ
+133 NFVNRLIKHPLAAQ
-147 KMVGIG
+147 KMIGIG

-176 VDRLFFLSSE
+176 VDGLFFLPSE

-201 SVDQPVLPQEELF
+201 SVDQP
-214 TGYFCQSRSHLP
+214 
-226 QLEIS
+226 
-231 PKRTVV
+231 
-237 KCLKFSTFP
+237 
-246 WLTLTSTD
+246 
-254 RHILSSNESSLRSNN
+254 
-269 QSLIW
+269 
-274 STCELLQDV
+274 
-283 IMQDFPAE
+283 
-291 IFLQR
+291 
-296 PKIVQSLLSLLNLAF
+296 
-311 GGDGRHQLALQAVS
+311 
-325 CLQQLCI
+325 
-332 FLRSRLNF
+332 
-340 HRDPSFSSSEQ
+340 
-351 GTTSQNSSISY
+351 
-362 CQEARGAP
+362 
-370 RSQNPS
+370 
-376 PGSSS
+376 
-381 PRPSVI
+381 
-387 GRTVQRPRGD
+387 
-397 GQDWDAVSSSGNS
+397 
-410 TQANV
+410 
-415 NSRISLHSPFD
+415 
-426 VGHIDLPDIEN
+426 GHIDLPDIEN

-450 PQFCVSILEN
+450 PQFCVSILEH
-460 AIPLLRTGSRRM
+460 AIPLLRTGSRRV
-472 TMEVL
+472 TMEAL

-510 LLVLSL
+510 LLVLGL

-540 RMTFISISLF
+540 QMAFISISLF
-550 TVRLLQVLLPVEKAS
+550 TVRLLQILLPVEKAS

-584 FSLEYPSIHESIA
+584 FSLEYPSVHESVA

-603 STENYSIYK
+603 NTENYSIYK
-612 QVSEAAYSIECTCN
+612 QVSEAVYSIECTCS
-626 FMVEVHKEGDKN
+626 FMAEVHKE
-638 LSELLELADQA
+638 
-649 LSSLPFHLHFPL
+649 
-661 LQECIH
+661 
-667 ICSNIWKSAEANSL
+667 
-681 LQVEGQKLLLH
+681 
-692 LLSHPL
+692 
-698 LNIKAEAYHC
+698 
-708 CLEVVKAC
+708 
-716 LGIHNIAKPVPSISQ
+716 
-731 GVHFLL
+731 
-737 HPKVLYEICTFGL
+737 
-750 QEDKNEVNSTAKSI
+750 
-764 LIHLLQG
+764 
-771 RLMMEVLTWNKFTEA
+771 
-786 LCPVIPVLQGYADT
+786 GYADT

-821 VLPAPPRLQA
+821 ILPRASRLQA
-831 ALRLLFSKKQLVRS
+831 ALRLLFSKKQQVRS

-854 VLNEEGANLKR
+854 LLNEEGANLKR
-865 PCLDSNVLSSISN
+865 PCLDGNVLSNISN
-878 LFIMEG
+878 LLIIEG
-884 AMELKLDDKMN
+884 AMELKLGDKMN

-931 EDTKMHDIVKKLG
+931 EGKILQKICIRVLVICELGVLLGYLYACDTKMHDVVKKLG
-944 VIEKILAYLNECVRV
+944 VIEKILAYLNECVHV

-982 PEVRLSLA
+982 PVVRLSLA
-990 QKPSLLLLLFRV
+990 QQSSLLLLLFRV
-1002 SLILQSDRAVLTE
+1002 SLILQSDRAVLIEAT
-1015 TAVLLCLLLFDGIA
+1015 VLLCLLLFDEVA
-1029 RTETWADGIASNN
+1029 RTETW
-1042 TEVPAFS
+1042 
-1049 LPVAVVRRYHLP
+1049 YHLP

-1082 CLAMKPVTD
+1082 CLAMKPVSD
-1091 MLKMAWNLSWYH
+1091 MLKTAWNLSWYH

-1111 INYEKETETF
+1111 INYEKEAEIF
-1121 LDSLKLSSEDILI
+1121 LDSLKLSIEDILI

-1152 QAASHRDV
+1152 QAASHKDV

-1180 SSGPCGTILKNFV
+1180 SSGPCGTTLKSFV
-1193 WQKAMNRFLQVLP
+1193 WQKAMDRFLQVLP

-1219 RFFNKLLREQKSNLE
+1219 RFLNKFLREQKSNLE
-1234 SDHLKWIL
+1234 SDHLKWFL

-1248 PKSLMGLLVRQDSQV
+1248 QPKSLMGLLVRPESQV

-1268 ETQAAVRQQLDKEL
+1268 ETQAAVRQRLDKEL
-1282 IRLFNLLLVYSMSVT
+1282 IHLFNTLLVCSMSMT
-1297 DRESLELAG
+1297 DREGLELAG

-1313 LKLLQCLRLTDA
+1313 LKLLQCLRVTDA

-1332 SLERTLQGMV
+1332 SLERALQGMV

-1407 MMAQAKDMDWISLWS
+1407 MMAQAKD
-1422 LPYDSG
+1422 
-1428 EEQVLSHL
+1428 
-1436 GLAWLV
+1436 A
-1442 PLWVDRDPEVRFTAL
+1442 VRFTAL

-1464 SIEIG
+1464 SLEMG

-1485 GTVINILL
+1485 GTVLNILL

-1499 MVRREAAFILQ
+1499 MVRRE
-1510 NLLVIPIPTEDTKDC
+1510 
-1525 IWQGPCVHDE
+1525 GPCVHDE

-1560 NQMVKRC
+1560 NQMVKHC
-1567 YLGCYMFDLNSYKED
+1567 YLGCYMFGLNSYKED
-1582 KLSIEKGGTTDFD
+1582 KLNSEKGGITDFD

-1602 APPSQRKS
+1602 APPTQSKS
-1610 SHSHSTSQT
+1610 SHSHSTSET
-1619 MILSASPSL
+1619 MILSASPSP
-1628 GSVAELQATVPSSA
+1628 GSVTELQATVPSSA
-1642 SFIPETVVDRLTAQ
+1642 TFIPETVVDRLTAQ

-1673 MSAARSKQCA
+1673 MSATLSKQRA

-1712 QQTHLLTTLSS
+1712 QQTHLLTTLS
-1723 LVSANLVERCILE
+1723 
-1736 LKAPLGRRCHIE
+1736 
-1748 NVKAQVLLLLQ
+1748 
-1759 YLSSVSRLLKSCLLV
+1759 RLIKSCLLV
-1774 DSQLVSQ
+1774 DSHLVSQ
-1781 DELLKPLLEN
+1781 DELLKPLLGN
-1791 TFRILTIHPKAGLDT
+1791 TFRILTIRPKDGL
-1806 ELKSVLYETW
+1806 
-1816 VDSFSLLATLLWKN
+1816 
-1830 GQISF
+1830 
-1835 PSVTAALA
+1835 
-1843 NHCTAIIDTI
+1843 DTI
-1853 SDCIHLSATY
+1853 SDCIHLSTTY

-1874 SVLLNEEGRKQLQDK
+1874 SVLLNEEGRKQFQDK
-1889 QSVCQNPTISF
+1889 QS
-1900 LLDHTEE
+1900 
-1907 CQAPVTQ
+1907 
-1914 LTALIIQ
+1914 
-1921 VCERKSSKDVLK
+1921 VCERKSSKDMLK

-1959 IDSWIENMKHIHA
+1959 IDSCIENMKHIHA

-1979 KPGKTQRKKE
+1979 KPGKGQRK
-1989 DNLIKELRCSM
+1989 
-2000 QLLRNCLFQN
+2000 
-2010 EECKMAAL
+2010 
-2018 KAHLV
+2018 
-2023 PVLHS
+2023 
-2028 LWPWLLADDS
+2028 
-2038 SMQIALHL
+2038 
-2046 LCVYTANYPAGCAS
+2046 
-2060 LCWASGGQSS
+2060 
-2070 LLSARSAAGNSL
+2070 
-2082 MHYILK
+2082 
-2088 LASHV
+2088 
-2093 SNDNS
+2093 
-2098 PVQQVVFC
+2098 
-2106 LISNL
+2106 
-2111 ALSHDCRGIIQK
+2111 
-2123 SNFLQNFLSLSL
+2123 
-2135 PKGSN
+2135 
-2140 KNSGNVST
+2140 
-2148 LWLKLLLNISFGEDG
+2148 KLLLNISFGEDG

-2210 GNDQA
+2210 ANDQA
-2215 IAVLSSCLE
+2215 IAILSACLE

-2270 SSPQPEENE
+2270 SSPQPEEDE
-2279 LHAYHVRC
+2279 LHAYYVKC
-2287 LENIVQLLDC
+2287 LENIVQLLDS

>member
-1 MGTVVLRSPAGGPR
+1 
-15 RVENSRR
+15 
-22 ASRAAPGGG
+22 
-31 LGAEAGGLHFPR
+31 
-43 CSAGACSRAGGGSA
+43 
-57 RRLNAGGRSGAME
+57 
-70 LSALVRKLGH
+70 H

-104 ADLVHEK
+104 ADLLHEE
-111 ALFHNLLEW
+111 ALFRNLLEW

-147 KMVGIG
+147 KMIGIG

-176 VDRLFFLSSE
+176 VDGLFFLPSE

-201 SVDQPVLPQEELF
+201 SVDQP
-214 TGYFCQSRSHLP
+214 G
-226 QLEIS
+226 
-231 PKRTVV
+231 VV
-237 KCLKFSTFP
+237 T
-246 WLTLTSTD
+246 
-254 RHILSSNESSLRSNN
+254 N
-269 QSLIW
+269 
-274 STCELLQDV
+274 
-283 IMQDFPAE
+283 
-291 IFLQR
+291 
-296 PKIVQSLLSLLNLAF
+296 LLSLLNLAF

-351 GTTSQNSSISY
+351 GTASQNSSISY

-410 TQANV
+410 THANA
-415 NSRISLHSPFD
+415 NSRISLHSPFEL
-426 VGHIDLPDIEN
+426 GHIDLPDIEN

-460 AIPLLRTGSRRM
+460 AIPLLRTGSRRV

-510 LLVLSL
+510 LLVLGL

-525 SNISAEQPKVMLVHH
+525 SNISAEQP
-540 RMTFISISLF
+540 
-550 TVRLLQVLLPVEKAS
+550 KAS

-584 FSLEYPSIHESIA
+584 FSLEYPSMHESVA

-612 QVSEAAYSIECTCN
+612 QVSEAAYSIECTCS
-626 FMVEVHKEGDKN
+626 FMVEVHKERDKN
-638 LSELLELADQA
+638 LPELLELADQA

-667 ICSNIWKSAEANSL
+667 MCSNIWKSAETNSL
-681 LQVEGQKLLLH
+681 LQAEGQKLLLH

-698 LNIKAEAYHC
+698 LNIKAEAYRC
-708 CLEVVKAC
+708 CLEVVKDC
-716 LGIHNIAKPVPSISQ
+716 LGIHNIAKPTPSICR

-750 QEDKNEVNSTAKSI
+750 QEDKNEVNSTAKAI

-771 RLMMEVLTWNKFTEA
+771 RLMMEVLTWNKFIEA

-800 KDTLGKCIL
+800 RDTLGKCIL

-821 VLPAPPRLQA
+821 ILPGTPRLQA
-831 ALRLLFSKKQLVRS
+831 ALRLFFSKKQLVRS

-854 VLNEEGANLKR
+854 LLSEEGANLKR
-865 PCLDSNVLSSISN
+865 PCLDGNVLSSISN
-878 LFIMEG
+878 LFVIEG

-907 DILTSDAVDLVLRK
+907 DILTSDAVDLALRK

-931 EDTKMHDIVKKLG
+931 EDTKMHDVVKKLG
-944 VIEKILAYLNECVRV
+944 VIEKILAYLNECVHV
-959 DGKLMESIV
+959 DGKLMESIA
-968 VPCLTLLRKIVSAD
+968 VPCLTLLRKIVCAD
-982 PEVRLSLA
+982 PVVRLSLA
-990 QKPSLLLLLFRV
+990 QQPSLMLLLFRV
-1002 SLILQSDRAVLTE
+1002 SLIIQSDRAVLTE
-1015 TAVLLCLLLFDGIA
+1015 TTVLLCLLLFDEVA
-1029 RTETWADGIASNN
+1029 RAETWADSISSNN
-1042 TEVPAFS
+1042 TEIPAFS
-1049 LPVAVVRRYHLP
+1049 LPVAIVRRYHLP

-1082 CLAMKPVTD
+1082 CLAMKPVSD
-1091 MLKMAWNLSWYH
+1091 MLKTAWNLSWYH

-1111 INYEKETETF
+1111 INYEKEAEIF
-1121 LDSLKLSSEDILI
+1121 LDSLKLTSEDILI

-1143 LQDCLSLII
+1143 LQDCLTLIV
-1152 QAASHRDV
+1152 QAACHRDV

-1180 SSGPCGTILKNFV
+1180 SSGPCGTTLKSFV

-1219 RFFNKLLREQKSNLE
+1219 RFLNKFLREQKSNLD

-1248 PKSLMGLLVRQDSQV
+1248 PKSLMGLLVRPESQV

-1268 ETQAAVRQQLDKEL
+1268 ETQAAVRQRLDKEL
-1282 IRLFNLLLVYSMSVT
+1282 IRLFNMLLVCSVSLT
-1297 DRESLELAG
+1297 DREGLELAG

-1354 AAVEPVTICKKY
+1354 AAVEPVTIRKKY

-1407 MMAQAKDMDWISLWS
+1407 MMAQAKDTDWMSLWS
-1422 LPYDSG
+1422 LPYDNS
-1428 EEQVLSHL
+1428 EEQVQSHL

-1464 SIEIG
+1464 SLEIG

-1499 MVRREAAFILQ
+1499 MVRREIVKFFLIMEKKNFVFSIAYIYYLLLHNTCCFAAFILQ

-1525 IWQGPCVHDE
+1525 IWQRPCVHDE

-1560 NQMVKRC
+1560 NQMVKHC

-1582 KLSIEKGGTTDFD
+1582 KLNIEKGGITDFD

-1602 APPSQRKS
+1602 APPSQSKS
-1610 SHSHSTSQT
+1610 SHSHSTSET

-1628 GSVAELQATVPSSA
+1628 GSVTELQPTVPSSA

-1666 PSQHDSP
+1666 PSQHDPP
-1673 MSAARSKQCA
+1673 MSAALSKQRA
-1683 VVTPALLSAVCSLL
+1683 
-1697 HNLLVVMPKDTGIAL
+1697 
-1712 QQTHLLTTLSS
+1712 
-1723 LVSANLVERCILE
+1723 
-1736 LKAPLGRRCHIE
+1736 
-1748 NVKAQVLLLLQ
+1748 VLLLLQ

-1774 DSQLVSQ
+1774 DSHLLSQ
-1781 DELLKPLLEN
+1781 DELLKPLLGN
-1791 TFRILTIHPKAGLDT
+1791 TFRILTIRPKDGLDT
-1806 ELKSVLYETW
+1806 ELTSVLHETW
-1816 VDSFSLLATLLWKN
+1816 VDSFSLLATLLWKS

-1843 NHCTAIIDTI
+1843 NHCAAIIDTI
-1853 SDCIHLSATY
+1853 SDCIHLSITY

-1874 SVLLNEEGRKQLQDK
+1874 SALLNEEGRKQLEDK
-1889 QSVCQNPTISF
+1889 QSICQNPTVSF
-1900 LLDHTEE
+1900 LLDHTEG

-1914 LTALIIQ
+1914 LTSLIIQ

-1933 EVATNALLSLL
+1933 EVATNTLLSLL

-1959 IDSWIENMKHIHA
+1959 IDSCIEDMKHIHA

-1979 KPGKTQRKKE
+1979 KPGKAQRKKE
-1989 DNLIKELRCSM
+1989 DNLIKALRCSM

-2028 LWPWLLADDS
+2028 LWPWFLADDS

-2046 LCVYTANYPAGCAS
+2046 LCVYTANYPEGCAS

-2070 LLSARSAAGNSL
+2070 LPSARSAAGNSL

-2111 ALSHDCRGIIQK
+2111 ALSHDCKGIIQK

-2140 KNSGNVST
+2140 KNSCNVSS

-2176 IIEMCKYKHKSSQ
+2176 IIEMCKYKHRNSQ

-2215 IAVLSSCLE
+2215 IAVLSACLE

-2279 LHAYHVRC
+2279 LHAYHVKC

>member
-1 MGTVVLRSPAGGPR
+1 
-15 RVENSRR
+15 
-22 ASRAAPGGG
+22 
-31 LGAEAGGLHFPR
+31 
-43 CSAGACSRAGGGSA
+43 
-57 RRLNAGGRSGAME
+57 ME
-70 LSALVRKLGH
+70 LSSLVRKLGH

-111 ALFHNLLEW
+111 ALFRNLLEW

-147 KMVGIG
+147 KMIGIG

-162 SDVDPNLQAIIDGI
+162 PDVDPNLQAIIDGI
-176 VDRLFFLSSE
+176 VDGLFFLPSE
-186 LPSSSSVCYQAQSQP
+186 LSSSSLSVCYQAQSQP

-214 TGYFCQSRSHLP
+214 TGYFCQGRSHPL
-226 QLEIS
+226 QLEIP
-231 PKRTVV
+231 PKRTAV

-254 RHILSSNESSLRSNN
+254 RHVLSSNESSLRSNN
-269 QSLIW
+269 QNLIW

-311 GGDGRHQLALQAVS
+311 VGDGRHRLALQAVS

-340 HRDPSFSSSEQ
+340 HRDPSFSSTEQ
-351 GTTSQNSSISY
+351 GTASQNSSISY
-362 CQEARGAP
+362 CQEPRGLP

-410 TQANV
+410 TQANA

-426 VGHIDLPDIEN
+426 VGHIDLPDTEI

-450 PQFCVSILEN
+450 PQFCVSVLEN
-460 AIPLLRTGSRRM
+460 AIPLLRTGSRRV

-484 SLIGD
+484 FLIGD
-489 AISENVWEDDSLF
+489 SISENVWEDDSLF
-502 ALELKDKL
+502 ALELKDRL
-510 LLVLSL
+510 LLVLGL

-525 SNISAEQPKVMLVHH
+525 TNISAEQPKVMLVHH
-540 RMTFISISLF
+540 RMAFISISVF
-550 TVRLLQVLLPVEKAS
+550 TVRLLQILLPVEKAS
-565 KVTQKSLLNALF
+565 KVIQKSLLNALF

-603 STENYSIYK
+603 STENYTIYK
-612 QVSEAAYSIECTCN
+612 QVSEATYSIECTCS
-626 FMVEVHKEGDKN
+626 FMVEVHKKGDAN
-638 LSELLELADQA
+638 LSELVELADQA
-649 LSSLPFHLHFPL
+649 LCSLPFHQHFPL
-661 LQECIH
+661 LRECIH
-667 ICSNIWKSAEANSL
+667 MCSNIWKSAEANSL
-681 LQVEGQKLLLH
+681 LQAEGQKILLC
-692 LLSHPL
+692 LLSHPS

-708 CLEVVKAC
+708 CLEVVKDC
-716 LGIHNIAKPVPSISQ
+716 LGIHNIAKPVSSVCH

-750 QEDKNEVNSTAKSI
+750 QDEKNEVNSTAKAI

-771 RLMMEVLTWNKFTEA
+771 RLIMAVLTWSKFIEA

-800 KDTLGKCIL
+800 KDTLGNCIL

-821 VLPAPPRLQA
+821 TLPRTTRLQA

-845 VAAKHLAFH
+845 VASKHLAFH
-854 VLNEEGANLKR
+854 LLNEEGANLKR
-865 PCLDSNVLSSISN
+865 PCLDGNVLSSISN
-878 LFIMEG
+878 LFIIER
-884 AMELKLDDKMN
+884 AIEVKLDDKKE
-895 SIIKAETVEKLY
+895 SIIKAETVEKLH

-921 SAAEQLVVIL
+921 SAAEQLAVIL
-931 EDTKMHDIVKKLG
+931 EDTKMHEIVKKLG
-944 VIEKILAYLNECVRV
+944 VIEKIVAYLNECVHV

-968 VPCLTLLRKIVSAD
+968 LPCLTLLRKLVCAD
-982 PEVRLSLA
+982 PVIRLSLA
-990 QKPSLLLLLFRV
+990 QQSTVLLLLFRV
-1002 SLILQSDRAVLTE
+1002 SLILQSDHAVLTE
-1015 TAVLLCLLLFDGIA
+1015 TTVLLCLLLFDEVA
-1029 RTETWADGIASNN
+1029 RTETWADGITSND
-1042 TEVPAFS
+1042 TGIPAFS

-1072 NTVVVPLSSE
+1072 NAVVVPLSSE
-1082 CLAMKPVTD
+1082 CLAMKPVSD

-1111 INYEKETETF
+1111 IDYEKEAETF
-1121 LDSLKLSSEDILI
+1121 LDSLKLSPEDILI
-1134 LKITHTNYG
+1134 LKISHTNYG
-1143 LQDCLSLII
+1143 LQDCLNSII

-1160 RTALTRLSFYVL
+1160 RTAVTRLSFYIL

-1180 SSGPCGTILKNFV
+1180 SSGSCGTTLKSFV
-1193 WQKAMNRFLQVLP
+1193 WQKAISRFLQVLP

-1219 RFFNKLLREQKSNLE
+1219 RFLNKLLREQKSSLE

-1248 PKSLMGLLVRQDSQV
+1248 KTKSLLGLLVRPESQV
-1263 QDEMD
+1263 RDEID
-1268 ETQAAVRQQLDKEL
+1268 ETQTAVRQRLDKEL
-1282 IRLFNLLLVYSMSVT
+1282 IHLFNMLLVCSTSVT
-1297 DRESLELAG
+1297 DREGLELAG
-1306 LFRTELA
+1306 CFRTELA

-1332 SLERTLQGMV
+1332 SLERTLRGMV
-1342 HVTALPG
+1342 HVTALPD

-1354 AAVEPVTICKKY
+1354 AEVEPITICKKY

-1407 MMAQAKDMDWISLWS
+1407 MMAQAKDTDWISLWS
-1422 LPYDSG
+1422 LPYDNS

-1464 SIEIG
+1464 SLEVG

-1510 NLLVIPIPTEDTKDC
+1510 NLLVIPIPTEDMKDC
-1525 IWQGPCVHDE
+1525 VWQGPCVHDE

-1560 NQMVKRC
+1560 NQMAKHC

-1582 KLSIEKGGTTDFD
+1582 NLNIEKGGVTDFD

-1602 APPSQRKS
+1602 APSTQSKS
-1610 SHSHSTSQT
+1610 SHSHSTSET

-1628 GSVAELQATVPSSA
+1628 GSVTELQATVPTSSP
-1642 SFIPETVVDRLTAQ
+1642 SFIPEAVVDRLMAQ

-1666 PSQHDSP
+1666 PTQHASP
-1673 MSAARSKQCA
+1673 MSAALSKKRG

-1712 QQTHLLTTLSS
+1712 QQAHSLTALSS
-1723 LVSANLVERCILE
+1723 LVNANLVERCIVE
-1736 LKAPLGRRCHIE
+1736 LKAPLGHPCHRE
-1748 NVKAQVLLLLQ
+1748 HVKAQVIILLQ

-1774 DSQLVSQ
+1774 DSQLVIQ
-1781 DELLKPLLEN
+1781 NELLKPLLEN
-1791 TFRILTIHPKAGLDT
+1791 TFRILTIRPKDGLDT
-1806 ELKSVLYETW
+1806 ELTSVLRETW
-1816 VDSFSLLATLLWKN
+1816 ADCFSLLATLLWKS

-1843 NHCTAIIDTI
+1843 NHCTAVIDTI
-1853 SDCIHLSATY
+1853 SDCIHLSTTY

-1874 SVLLNEEGRKQLQDK
+1874 SVLLNEEGRRQLQDK
-1889 QSVCQNPTISF
+1889 PRVCQNPTISF
-1900 LLDHTEE
+1900 LLEHIEG
-1907 CQAPVTQ
+1907 CQASVTQ
-1914 LTALIIQ
+1914 LTELIIQ

-1959 IDSWIENMKHIHA
+1959 IDGCIENMKHIHA

-1979 KPGKTQRKKE
+1979 KPGKAQRKKE
-1989 DNLIKELRCSM
+1989 ENLLKDLRCSM

-2010 EECKMAAL
+2010 EECKVAAL
-2018 KAHLV
+2018 KTHLV

-2028 LWPWLLADDS
+2028 LWPWFLTDDS
-2038 SMQIALHL
+2038 SMQIGLHL
-2046 LCVYTANYPAGCAS
+2046 LCVYTANYPAGCTS
-2060 LCWASGGQSS
+2060 LCWTSGGQSS
-2070 LLSARSAAGNSL
+2070 LLSARGAAGNSL
-2082 MHYILK
+2082 MHNILR
-2088 LASHV
+2088 LASQV

-2140 KNSGNVST
+2140 KNPGNVST

-2176 IIEMCKYKHKSSQ
+2176 IVEMCKYKHKSSQ

-2199 CFSPANKPKIL
+2199 CFSPTNKPKIL
-2210 GNDQA
+2210 GNEQA
-2215 IAVLSSCLE
+2215 IGVLSACLE
-2224 SNSPAVQR
+2224 NDSPSVQR

-2270 SSPQPEENE
+2270 TSPQPEENE
-2279 LHAYHVRC
+2279 LHAYYVKC

>member
-1 MGTVVLRSPAGGPR
+1 
-15 RVENSRR
+15 
-22 ASRAAPGGG
+22 
-31 LGAEAGGLHFPR
+31 
-43 CSAGACSRAGGGSA
+43 
-57 RRLNAGGRSGAME
+57 
-70 LSALVRKLGH
+70 GH

-111 ALFHNLLEW
+111 VLFLNLLEW
-120 FNFPVVPIKEEVL
+120 FNFPVVPMKEEVL
-133 NFVNSLIKHPPAAQ
+133 NFVDNLIKHPPAAQ
-147 KMVGIG
+147 KLIGIG

-162 SDVDPNLQAIIDGI
+162 PHVDPNLQAIIDGI
-176 VDRLFFLSSE
+176 VDGLFFLPSALPYSS
-186 LPSSSSVCYQAQSQP
+186 LSVQYQTRSQP
-201 SVDQPVLPQEELF
+201 SVDQPVLPQEEF
-214 TGYFCQSRSHLP
+214 STGYFCQGRSPLP
-226 QLEIS
+226 QLEIP
-231 PKRTVV
+231 PKSTVV

-254 RHILSSNESSLRSNN
+254 RHVLSSNESSLRSNN

-274 STCELLQDV
+274 NTCELLQDV

-296 PKIVQSLLSLLNLAF
+296 PKIVQARIHSLLSLLNLAF
-311 GGDGRHQLALQAVS
+311 GGDGRHRLALQAVS
-325 CLQQLCI
+325 CLKQLCI

-340 HRDPSFSSSEQ
+340 HRDPSFSSTEQ
-351 GTTSQNSSISY
+351 CTVSQNSSISY
-362 CQEARGAP
+362 CQEARGPP

-376 PGSSS
+376 LGSSS

-397 GQDWDAVSSSGNS
+397 GQDWDAASSSGNS
-410 TQANV
+410 TQANA
-415 NSRISLHSPFD
+415 NSRISLHSPLD

-450 PQFCVSILEN
+450 PQFCVSVLEN
-460 AIPLLRTGSRRM
+460 AIPLLRTGSRRV

-484 SLIGD
+484 FLIGD

-510 LLVLSL
+510 LLVLDL

-525 SNISAEQPKVMLVHH
+525 TNISAEQPEVMLVHH
-540 RMTFISISLF
+540 RMAFISISLF
-550 TVRLLQVLLPVEKAS
+550 TVRLLQRLLPVEKAS
-565 KVTQKSLLNALF
+565 KVLQNSLLNALF
-577 LLSLDMS
+577 LLSLDVS
-584 FSLEYPSIHESIA
+584 FSLEHPSIHESIA
-597 AYLEQM
+597 AYLEQT

-612 QVSEAAYSIECTCN
+612 QASEAAYSIECTCT
-626 FMVEVHKEGDKN
+626 FMIEVHKKGDKN
-638 LSELLELADQA
+638 LSELVELADKA
-649 LSSLPFHLHFPL
+649 LSSLPYHQHFPL
-661 LQECIH
+661 LQEFIH
-667 ICSNIWKSAEANSL
+667 ICSNIWMSAEANL
-681 LQVEGQKLLLH
+681 LVQAEGQKVLLR
-692 LLSHPL
+692 LLSHPG
-698 LNIKAEAYHC
+698 LNIKTEAYHC
-708 CLEVVKAC
+708 CLEVVKDC
-716 LGIHNIAKPVPSISQ
+716 LGIHNVATPASSTCH

-750 QEDKNEVNSTAKSI
+750 QEDKNEVNSTAKAI
-764 LIHLLQG
+764 LMHLLQG
-771 RLMMEVLTWNKFTEA
+771 RLVMEVLTWNKFIDA
-786 LCPVIPVLQGYADT
+786 LYPVIPVLQGYADT
-800 KDTLGKCIL
+800 KDTLGNCIL
-809 SLSETTSDKGEG
+809 ILSETTSDKGGEG
-821 VLPAPPRLQA
+821 ILPRTTRLRA

-845 VAAKHLAFH
+845 IALKHLTFH
-854 VLNEEGANLKR
+854 LLNEGGANMKR
-865 PCLDSNVLSSISN
+865 PNLHGSVLSSISN
-878 LFIMEG
+878 LFIIER
-884 AMELKLDDKMN
+884 AIELKLDDKTE
-895 SIIKAETVEKLY
+895 SILKVEAVEKLY

-921 SAAEQLVVIL
+921 SAAEQLAIVL
-931 EDTKMHDIVKKLG
+931 EDTKMHGIVKKLG
-944 VIEKILAYLNECVRV
+944 VIEKILAYLTECVHV
-959 DGKLMESIV
+959 DGKLMESIML
-968 VPCLTLLRKIVSAD
+968 PCLTLLRKLVYAD
-982 PEVRLSLA
+982 PVVRLSLA
-990 QKPSLLLLLFRV
+990 QQSTLLLLLFRV
-1002 SLILQSDRAVLTE
+1002 SLIFQNDRAVLTE
-1015 TAVLLCLLLFDGIA
+1015 TTVLLCLLLFDEVA
-1029 RTETWADGIASNN
+1029 RKETWADGITVDDSGL
-1042 TEVPAFS
+1042 PAFS

-1072 NTVVVPLSSE
+1072 HTVVVPLSSE
-1082 CLAMKPVTD
+1082 CLTTKPVSD

-1111 INYEKETETF
+1111 INYEKEVETF

-1134 LKITHTNYG
+1134 LKITHTTCG
-1143 LQDCLSLII
+1143 LQDCLNSII
-1152 QAASHRDV
+1152 QATTHRDV
-1160 RTALTRLSFYVL
+1160 RTALIRLSFYIL

-1180 SSGPCGTILKNFV
+1180 SSGSCGTTLKSFV
-1193 WQKAMNRFLQVLP
+1193 WQKAIHRFLQVLP
-1206 ASVEDEK
+1206 ASAEDEK

-1219 RFFNKLLREQKSNLE
+1219 RFLNKLLREQRSSLG

-1242 KSLLKN
+1242 KSLLKSK
-1248 PKSLMGLLVRQDSQV
+1248 PKSLLDLLVRPESQV
-1263 QDEMD
+1263 QDEID
-1268 ETQAAVRQQLDKEL
+1268 EIQTAVRQQLDKEL
-1282 IRLFNLLLVYSMSVT
+1282 IRLFNTLLFCSVSVT
-1297 DRESLELAG
+1297 DREGMELAG
-1306 LFRTELA
+1306 SFRTELA
-1313 LKLLQCLRLTDA
+1313 LKLLQCLKLTDA

-1332 SLERTLQGMV
+1332 SLERTLRGMV
-1342 HVTALPG
+1342 HVTALPD

-1354 AAVEPVTICKKY
+1354 AEVEPVTICKKY

-1407 MMAQAKDMDWISLWS
+1407 MMAQAKDTDWISLWS
-1422 LPYDSG
+1422 LLYDNS
-1428 EEQVLSHL
+1428 EEQVLSQL

-1464 SIEIG
+1464 SLEIG

-1510 NLLVIPIPTEDTKDC
+1510 NLLVIPIPEDVKDC

-1535 ESGLSQTGIPALKA
+1535 ETGLSQTGKPALKA

-1560 NQMVKRC
+1560 NQMVKHC
-1567 YLGCYMFDLNSYKED
+1567 YLGCYLFDLNSSKED
-1582 KLSIEKGGTTDFD
+1582 NLIIEKGGITDFD

-1602 APPSQRKS
+1602 APSTQSRS
-1610 SHSHSTSQT
+1610 SHSQSTSET
-1619 MILSASPSL
+1619 LIWSASPSL
-1628 GSVAELQATVPSSA
+1628 GTVTELQAIVRTNSTN
-1642 SFIPETVVDRLTAQ
+1642 FIPETVVDRLMAQ
-1656 GQSDTTITES
+1656 GQSDTTTTES

-1673 MSAARSKQCA
+1673 ISATLSKQRA

-1697 HNLLVVMPKDTGIAL
+1697 HNLLVVIPKDTAIAL
-1712 QQTHLLTTLSS
+1712 QQAHLLTALSS
-1723 LVSANLVERCILE
+1723 LVSANVVERCIME
-1736 LKAPLGRRCHIE
+1736 LKAPLGHPCHIE
-1748 NVKAQVLLLLQ
+1748 HVKAQVLLLLQ
-1759 YLSSVSRLLKSCLLV
+1759 YLSSVSRLLKSCLLM
-1774 DSQLVSQ
+1774 DSQLVIQ
-1781 DELLKPLLEN
+1781 DELLKPLLGN
-1791 TFRILTIHPKAGLDT
+1791 TFMILAIRPKDGLDP
-1806 ELKSVLYETW
+1806 ELTSVLHETW
-1816 VDSFSLLATLLWKN
+1816 VDFFNLLATLLWKS
-1830 GQISF
+1830 GQITF
-1835 PSVTAALA
+1835 LPMTAAFA

-1853 SDCIHLSATY
+1853 CDCIHLSATY
-1863 PALYVASLQFL
+1863 PALYMASLQFL
-1874 SVLLNEEGRKQLQDK
+1874 SALLNEEGRRQLQNK
-1889 QSVCQNPTISF
+1889 QSIHQNPSISF
-1900 LLDHTEE
+1900 LLDHTEG
-1907 CQAPVTQ
+1907 CQASVTQ
-1914 LTALIIQ
+1914 LTALVIQ

-1933 EVATNALLSLL
+1933 KVATNGLLSLL
-1944 AVSKNAQKCALEADL
+1944 AVSKNAQKCALEVDL
-1959 IDSWIENMKHIHA
+1959 LDTCIENMKHINA

-1979 KPGKTQRKKE
+1979 KPGKAHRKKE
-1989 DNLIKELRCSM
+1989 DNLFKQLRCSM

-2028 LWPWLLADDS
+2028 LWPWFLIDDS
-2038 SMQIALHL
+2038 SMQVALHL

-2060 LCWASGGQSS
+2060 LCWAGGGQSS
-2070 LLSARSAAGNSL
+2070 LTSARSVAGNSL
-2082 MHYILK
+2082 MHNILK
-2088 LASHV
+2088 LASQV
-2093 SNDNS
+2093 SNDSS
-2098 PVQQVVFC
+2098 PIQQVVFC
-2106 LISNL
+2106 LLSNL
-2111 ALSHDCRGIIQK
+2111 ALSHDCKGVIQK

-2135 PKGSN
+2135 PKGSH
-2140 KNSGNVST
+2140 KNPGNVST

-2163 QQMVMK
+2163 QQIVMK

-2176 IIEMCKYKHKSSQ
+2176 IVEMCNCKHKSSQ
-2189 HLALLILHNI
+2189 HLALLILHNV
-2199 CFSPANKPKIL
+2199 CFSPTNKPKIL
-2210 GNDQA
+2210 ANDKA
-2215 IAVLSSCLE
+2215 IAVLSACLE
-2224 SNSPAVQR
+2224 SDTCAVRR

-2259 RIDEAYSLVKK
+2259 KIDEAYCSAKK
-2270 SSPQPEENE
+2270 TTPQPEENE
-2279 LHAYHVRC
+2279 LHAYYLKC
-2287 LENIVQLLDC
+2287 LENIVQLLD

>member
-1 MGTVVLRSPAGGPR
+1 
-15 RVENSRR
+15 
-22 ASRAAPGGG
+22 
-31 LGAEAGGLHFPR
+31 
-43 CSAGACSRAGGGSA
+43 
-57 RRLNAGGRSGAME
+57 ME
-70 LSALVRKLGH
+70 LAALVRKLGH

-104 ADLVHEK
+104 ADLVREK
-111 ALFHNLLEW
+111 ALFRNLLEW

-133 NFVNSLIKHPPAAQ
+133 NFVNSLIKHPAAAQ

-162 SDVDPNLQAIIDGI
+162 SDVDPHLQAIIDGI

-186 LPSSSSVCYQAQSQP
+186 LPSGSSVCYQAQSQP
-201 SVDQPVLPQEELF
+201 SELF

-237 KCLKFSTFP
+237 KCLKFSSFP

-254 RHILSSNESSLRSNN
+254 RHVLSSNESSLRSNN

-332 FLRSRLNF
+332 FLRTRLNF

-351 GTTSQNSSISY
+351 GTASQNSSISY

-370 RSQNPS
+370 GSQNPS

-410 TQANV
+410 TQANA
-415 NSRISLHSPFD
+415 NSRVSLHSPFD
-426 VGHIDLPDIEN
+426 VGHTDLPDIEN
-437 EDTLELQM
+437 EDPLELQM

-460 AIPLLRTGSRRM
+460 AIPLLRTGSRRV

-502 ALELKDKL
+502 RDKL
-510 LLVLSL
+510 LLVLGL

-525 SNISAEQPKVMLVHH
+525 SNISAEQPKVMLMHH
-540 RMTFISISLF
+540 RMAFISISLF

-584 FSLEYPSIHESIA
+584 FSLEYPSMHESIA

-612 QVSEAAYSIECTCN
+612 QVSEAAYSIECTCS

-638 LSELLELADQA
+638 LSELLELAAQA

-661 LQECIH
+661 LRECIH

-681 LQVEGQKLLLH
+681 LQVESQKLLLH

-708 CLEVVKAC
+708 CLEVVKDC
-716 LGIHNIAKPVPSISQ
+716 LGIHNIAKPVPSICQ

-737 HPKVLYEICTFGL
+737 QPKVLYEICTFGL
-750 QEDKNEVNSTAKSI
+750 QEDKSEVNSTAKAI

-771 RLMMEVLTWNKFTEA
+771 RLMMEVLTWNKFIEA

-809 SLSETTSDKGEG
+809 SLSETTCDKGEG
-821 VLPAPPRLQA
+821 ILPGTPRLQA

-865 PCLDSNVLSSISN
+865 PCLNGNVLSSISN
-878 LFIMEG
+878 LFIIEG

-931 EDTKMHDIVKKLG
+931 EDTKMHDILKKLG
-944 VIEKILAYLNECVRV
+944 VIEKILAYLNECVHV
-959 DGKLMESIV
+959 DGKLMESLV
-968 VPCLTLLRKIVSAD
+968 VPCLILLRKIVCAD
-982 PEVRLSLA
+982 PVVRLSLA
-990 QKPSLLLLLFRV
+990 QQPSLLLLLFRV
-1002 SLILQSDRAVLTE
+1002 SLILQSDRAVLIE
-1015 TAVLLCLLLFDGIA
+1015 AAVLLCLLLFDEVA
-1029 RTETWADGIASNN
+1029 RTETCNN
-1042 TEVPAFS
+1042 TEAPAFS

-1082 CLAMKPVTD
+1082 CLAMKPVAD

-1111 INYEKETETF
+1111 ANYEKETEIF

-1134 LKITHTNYG
+1134 LKITHTDYG

-1180 SSGPCGTILKNFV
+1180 SSGPCGTTLKSFV

-1219 RFFNKLLREQKSNLE
+1219 RFLNKLLREQKSNLE

-1248 PKSLMGLLVRQDSQV
+1248 PKSLTGLLVRPESQV

-1268 ETQAAVRQQLDKEL
+1268 ETQAAVRQRLDKEL
-1282 IRLFNLLLVYSMSVT
+1282 IRLFNLLLVCSMSVT
-1297 DRESLELAG
+1297 DRYKSLELAG
-1306 LFRTELA
+1306 SIRTELA

-1354 AAVEPVTICKKY
+1354 AAVDPVTICKKY

-1464 SIEIG
+1464 SLEMG

-1510 NLLVIPIPTEDTKDC
+1510 NLLVIPIPTEDRKDC

-1560 NQMVKRC
+1560 NQMVKHC

-1582 KLSIEKGGTTDFD
+1582 KLSIEKGDFD

-1610 SHSHSTSQT
+1610 SHSHSTSET
-1619 MILSASPSL
+1619 MVTCRVIINFKYKVVCELLSRKLALLKLLKKLRQNSKP
-1628 GSVAELQATVPSSA
+1628 ELNQKL
-1642 SFIPETVVDRLTAQ
+1642 R
-1656 GQSDTTITES
+1656 
-1666 PSQHDSP
+1666 
-1673 MSAARSKQCA
+1673 A

-1712 QQTHLLTTLSS
+1712 QQTHLLTALSS
-1723 LVSANLVERCILE
+1723 LVSANLVERYILE
-1736 LKAPLGRRCHIE
+1736 LKAPLGHQC
-1748 NVKAQVLLLLQ
+1748 VLRLSFPGLCTF
-1759 YLSSVSRLLKSCLLV
+1759 LSSLIFSCV
-1774 DSQLVSQ
+1774 IFADP
-1781 DELLKPLLEN
+1781 EL
-1791 TFRILTIHPKAGLDT
+1791 T
-1806 ELKSVLYETW
+1806 SVLHETW
-1816 VDSFSLLATLLWKN
+1816 VDSFSLVATLLWKN

-1835 PSVTAALA
+1835 PSVTAAFA

-1853 SDCIHLSATY
+1853 SDCIHLSTTY

-1889 QSVCQNPTISF
+1889 QSVCQNPTVSF

-1959 IDSWIENMKHIHA
+1959 IDSCIENMKHIHA

-1979 KPGKTQRKKE
+1979 KPGKAQRKKE
-1989 DNLIKELRCSM
+1989 DDLIKELRCSM

-2028 LWPWLLADDS
+2028 LWPWFITDDS
-2038 SMQIALHL
+2038 SMEIALHL

-2070 LLSARSAAGNSL
+2070 LPSARSAAGNSL

-2111 ALSHDCRGIIQK
+2111 ALSHDCKGIIQK

-2135 PKGSN
+2135 TKGSN

-2215 IAVLSSCLE
+2215 IAVLSACLE
-2224 SNSPAVQR
+2224 SSSPAVQR

-2245 QKAKVTLKN
+2245 QK
-2254 PSIRR
+2254 
-2259 RIDEAYSLVKK
+2259 VKIQILGFFFL
-2270 SSPQPEENE
+2270 SGSPQPEENE
-2279 LHAYHVRC
+2279 LHAYHLKC

>member
-1 MGTVVLRSPAGGPR
+1 LIPLFLGT
-15 RVENSRR
+15 
-22 ASRAAPGGG
+22 
-31 LGAEAGGLHFPR
+31 
-43 CSAGACSRAGGGSA
+43 
-57 RRLNAGGRSGAME
+57 
-70 LSALVRKLGH
+70 GH
-80 ELTEI
+80 ELAEI

-111 ALFHNLLEW
+111 VLFLNLLEW
-120 FNFPVVPIKEEVL
+120 FNFPVVPMKEEVL
-133 NFVNSLIKHPPAAQ
+133 NFVNNLIKHPPAAQ
-147 KMVGIG
+147 KLIGIG

-162 SDVDPNLQAIIDGI
+162 PNVNPNLQATIDGI
-176 VDRLFFLSSE
+176 VDGLFFLPSG
-186 LPSSSSVCYQAQSQP
+186 LPSSTLPVCFQTQSQP
-201 SVDQPVLPQEELF
+201 SVDQPALPQEELF
-214 TGYFCQSRSHLP
+214 AGYFCQDRSHLP
-226 QLEIS
+226 QLEIP

-246 WLTLTSTD
+246 WLVLTSTD
-254 RHILSSNESSLRSNN
+254 RHVLSSNESSLRSNN

-296 PKIVQSLLSLLNLAF
+296 PKILPVLMVLYLQSLLSLLNLAF
-311 GGDGRHQLALQAVS
+311 GGDGRHRLALQAVS

-332 FLRSRLNF
+332 LLRSRLNF
-340 HRDPSFSSSEQ
+340 HRDPSFSSTEQ
-351 GTTSQNSSISY
+351 GTASQNSSISY
-362 CQEARGAP
+362 CQEARGP
-370 RSQNPS
+370 LRSQNPS

-397 GQDWDAVSSSGNS
+397 GQDWDAASSSGNS
-410 TQANV
+410 TQANA
-415 NSRISLHSPFD
+415 NSRIPLHSPLD
-426 VGHIDLPDIEN
+426 VGHIDLPDIEI
-437 EDTLELQM
+437 EDSLELQM
-445 KQLSL
+445 KQFSL

-460 AIPLLRTGSRRM
+460 AIPLLRTGSRRA

-477 ELLVEDM
+477 ELLVEDAF
-484 SLIGD
+484 LIGD

-510 LLVLSL
+510 LLVLGL

-525 SNISAEQPKVMLVHH
+525 TNTSTEQPEMMLVHH
-540 RMTFISISLF
+540 RMSFISISLF
-550 TVRLLQVLLPVEKAS
+550 TVRLLQILLPVEKAS
-565 KVTQKSLLNALF
+565 KVVQKSLLNALF
-577 LLSLDMS
+577 LLSLDLS
-584 FSLEYPSIHESIA
+584 FSLEHPSIHESVA

-612 QVSEAAYSIECTCN
+612 QASEAVYSIECTCS
-626 FMVEVHKEGDKN
+626 FMTEVHKKGDKN
-638 LSELLELADQA
+638 LSELVELADQA
-649 LSSLPFHLHFPL
+649 LSSLPYHQHFPL
-661 LQECIH
+661 LQECICM
-667 ICSNIWKSAEANSL
+667 CSDLWKSAEANSL
-681 LQVEGQKLLLH
+681 LQAEGQKVLLR

-698 LNIKAEAYHC
+698 LNIKTEAYHC
-708 CLEVVKAC
+708 CLEVVKDC
-716 LGIHNIAKPVPSISQ
+716 LGIHNIAKPVSSICH

-750 QEDKNEVNSTAKSI
+750 QEDKNEVNSTAEAI
-764 LIHLLQG
+764 LVHLLQG
-771 RLMMEVLTWNKFTEA
+771 RLVMAVLTWNKFIEA
-786 LCPVIPVLQGYADT
+786 LYPVIPVLQGYADT
-800 KDTLGKCIL
+800 KDTLGNCIL
-809 SLSETTSDKGEG
+809 NLSETTSDKGEG
-821 VLPAPPRLQA
+821 ILPRTPRLRA
-831 ALRLLFSKKQLVRS
+831 TLRLLFSKKQLVRS
-845 VAAKHLAFH
+845 MALKHLTFH
-854 VLNEEGANLKR
+854 LLNEEGANLKR
-865 PCLDSNVLSSISN
+865 PHLHGSVLSNVSN
-878 LFIMEG
+878 LFIIER
-884 AMELKLDDKMN
+884 AIELKLDDKTE
-895 SIIKAETVEKLY
+895 SIFKVKTVEKLY
-907 DILTSDAVDLVLRK
+907 DILTSEAVDLVLRK
-921 SAAEQLVVIL
+921 SAAEQLVIIL
-931 EDTKMHDIVKKLG
+931 EDTKMHGIVKKLG
-944 VIEKILAYLNECVRV
+944 VIEKILAYLNECIHV

-968 VPCLTLLRKIVSAD
+968 LPCLTLLRKLVYAD
-982 PEVRLSLA
+982 PVVRLSLA
-990 QKPSLLLLLFRV
+990 QQSSLLLLLFRV
-1002 SLILQSDRAVLTE
+1002 SLIFQDDRAVLTE
-1015 TAVLLCLLLFDGIA
+1015 TTVLLCLLLFDEVA
-1029 RTETWADGIASNN
+1029 RTETWADGITINH
-1042 TEVPAFS
+1042 TGLPAFS

-1061 VRITAHHVVSP
+1061 VRITGHHVVSP

-1082 CLAMKPVTD
+1082 CLTMKPVSD
-1091 MLKMAWNLSWYH
+1091 MLKVAWNLSWYH

-1111 INYEKETETF
+1111 INYEKEAETF

-1134 LKITHTNYG
+1134 LKITHINYG
-1143 LQDCLSLII
+1143 LQDCLNSII
-1152 QAASHRDV
+1152 QAVSHRDV
-1160 RTALTRLSFYVL
+1160 RAALTRLSFYIL

-1180 SSGPCGTILKNFV
+1180 GSRSCGTTLKSFV
-1193 WQKAMNRFLQVLP
+1193 WQKAINRFLQVLP

-1219 RFFNKLLREQKSNLE
+1219 RFLNKLLKEQRLSLE

-1248 PKSLMGLLVRQDSQV
+1248 PKSLLGLLVRSESQV
-1263 QDEMD
+1263 REEIDEIQ
-1268 ETQAAVRQQLDKEL
+1268 TAVRQQLDKEL
-1282 IRLFNLLLVYSMSVT
+1282 IHLFNTLLFCSVSMT
-1297 DRESLELAG
+1297 DREGLELSG
-1306 LFRTELA
+1306 SFRTELA

-1332 SLERTLQGMV
+1332 SLERTLRGMV
-1342 HVTALPG
+1342 HVTAVPN

-1354 AAVEPVTICKKY
+1354 AAVEPVAICKKY
-1366 LTGLLEVISSFYVEW
+1366 LAGLLEVISSFYVEW

-1407 MMAQAKDMDWISLWS
+1407 MMAQAKDTDWISLWS
-1422 LPYDSG
+1422 LPYDNS
-1428 EEQVLSHL
+1428 EEQVASQL

-1464 SIEIG
+1464 SLEIG

-1510 NLLVIPIPTEDTKDC
+1510 NLLVIPIPTDDVKDC
-1525 IWQGPCVHDE
+1525 VWQGPCVQDE
-1535 ESGLSQTGIPALKA
+1535 ESGLSQTGKPALKA

-1560 NQMVKRC
+1560 NQMVKHC
-1567 YLGCYMFDLNSYKED
+1567 YLGCYMFDLNSSKED
-1582 KLSIEKGGTTDFD
+1582 NLIEKCGMTDFD

-1602 APPSQRKS
+1602 APSSQSRT
-1610 SHSHSTSQT
+1610 SHSQSTSET
-1619 MILSASPSL
+1619 MIQSVSPSL
-1628 GSVAELQATVPSSA
+1628 GSVTELQATVPTNSA
-1642 SFIPETVVDRLTAQ
+1642 SFIPETVVDRLIAQ
-1656 GQSDTTITES
+1656 GQSDTTTTES
-1666 PSQHDSP
+1666 PSQHGSP
-1673 MSAARSKQCA
+1673 MSVTLSKQRA

-1697 HNLLVVMPKDTGIAL
+1697 HNLLVVTPEDTGIAL
-1712 QQTHLLTTLSS
+1712 QQAHLLTALSS
-1723 LVSANLVERCILE
+1723 LVSANLVERYISE
-1736 LKAPLGRRCHIE
+1736 LRTPLGRPHHIE
-1748 NVKAQVLLLLQ
+1748 HVKAQVLLLLQ

-1774 DSQLVSQ
+1774 DSELVIQ
-1781 DELLKPLLEN
+1781 DELLKPLLGN
-1791 TFRILTIHPKAGLDT
+1791 TFTILAIRSKDGLDT
-1806 ELKSVLYETW
+1806 ELTSVLHETW
-1816 VDSFSLLATLLWKN
+1816 VDFFNLLATLLWKS
-1830 GQISF
+1830 GQISL
-1835 PSVTAALA
+1835 PAVTAAFA
-1843 NHCTAIIDTI
+1843 NRCTAIIDTI
-1853 SDCIHLSATY
+1853 YDCVHLSATY
-1863 PALYVASLQFL
+1863 PTLYVASLQFL
-1874 SVLLNEEGRKQLQDK
+1874 SVLLNEEGRRQLQDCK
-1889 QSVCQNPTISF
+1889 QSICENPTISF
-1900 LLDHTEE
+1900 LLDHVEG
-1907 CQAPVTQ
+1907 CQVSVTQ

-1944 AVSKNAQKCALEADL
+1944 AVSKNAQKCALEVDL
-1959 IDSWIENMKHIHA
+1959 IDSCIENMKHTNA
-1972 QLNLDSL
+1972 QLNLDAL
-1979 KPGKTQRKKE
+1979 KPGKAQKKKE
-1989 DNLIKELRCSM
+1989 DNLIKQLRCSM

-2028 LWPWLLADDS
+2028 LWPWFLIDDS
-2038 SMQIALHL
+2038 SMQIALHV

-2070 LLSARSAAGNSL
+2070 LPSGRSSAGNSL
-2082 MHYILK
+2082 MHNILK
-2088 LASHV
+2088 LASQV

-2098 PVQQVVFC
+2098 STQQVVFC
-2106 LISNL
+2106 LLSNL
-2111 ALSHDCRGIIQK
+2111 ALSHDCKGIIQK
-2123 SNFLQNFLSLSL
+2123 SNFLQNFVSLSL
-2135 PKGSN
+2135 PKGSH
-2140 KNSGNVST
+2140 KNPGNVST

-2163 QQMVMK
+2163 QQMIMK

-2176 IIEMCKYKHKSSQ
+2176 IVEMCNYKHKSSQ

-2199 CFSPANKPKIL
+2199 CFSPTNKPKIL
-2210 GNDQA
+2210 ANNKA
-2215 IAVLSSCLE
+2215 IAVLSACLE
-2224 SNSPAVQR
+2224 SDSCAVQR

-2270 SSPQPEENE
+2270 TTLQPEENE
-2279 LHAYHVRC
+2279 LHAYHLKC
-2287 LENIVQLLDC
+2287 LENVVQLLDS